1 MGGMVNTA
9 VVSALARRDL
19 RMYFSNPS
27 GYVFITLFIF
37 LSAAAAFW
45 QDRFFLQNLANLDQL
60 NGVFP
65 YLLLFFIPAL
75 TMGVW
80 SEEKKLG
87 TDELLLTLPGTDP
100 EVVLGKYLAVL
111 GIYTASLVL
120 SLSYVAVLFY
130 LGAPDL
136 GLMASNYLGYWFVG
150 AALIAV
156 GMLASLLTRN
166 ATVAFVVAGLSCA
179 VLVAAG
185 PAAAAV
191 APGLGRAV
199 EALGVFLHFDD
210 FAKGIVSLSAVVYF
224 VSLGA
229 FFLYLNVLVLSRRHW
244 PRSAD
249 GYPMGLHHAVR
260 GVAVAA
266 ALVSAGVLVTNRGVR
281 IDVTAEQLHSLSG
294 ETRRLLDELPADRP
308 VFIQAFV
315 SPDVP
320 EPFVQ
325 TRSNLISILEEIDL
339 IAGPRVEV
347 LVQDT
352 EPFTD
357 AAREAR
363 ETFGIQPRP
372 VRNVSTARSEV
383 EEVFL
388 GVAFTCGAEEQVI
401 GFFDVGLP
409 AEYEIMR
416 SIRVVAGTE
425 RKRVGVVATMANL
438 FGGTN
443 FQRNQFTPQWSVV
456 TELRK
461 QYDVVEISPE
471 MAIGQE
477 VDALLVPLPSS
488 LQTDEQGFVADYVRS
503 GKPALVLVDPLPA
516 VNPTLSPSEWVGD
529 GNPFTYPPGQ
539 PRPGPRGNV
548 REWIR
553 GLGVD
558 WEPTRIVWDSYNPH
572 PELAHMPED
581 VVFLGAGNENPATF
595 AAGDPM
601 TAQLQELVFLFPGS
615 LQAVDDPRFE
625 FQPLLRSGRAS
636 GANGYFS
643 LVRSTPFG
651 PQVNPSPP
659 RRPDDGDYVL
669 AARIRSVGGR
679 DAAGDVEETEGAAT
693 PGGETTGA
701 GEPAADPEPETE
713 DAAATGGE
721 AGEPGGEAPAAGGA
735 GAAGGETTGAGEP
748 AADPAPETEAAAGGE
763 TTGAG
768 EPAADP
774 APETEAAGAPEAAAG
789 EPEETAEPASGTATA
804 TGPESDPGTPDPA
817 AAAEPESA
825 PSAPAGTVLPTPG
838 QDAGEPESTPSAP
851 AGTVP
856 PAPEQDAGEPDPRSR
871 PGAAGDAS
879 EAGPAEPEAVA
890 GAPAPEPASGARTE
904 EAEPV
909 VATEVAGGRSATE
922 AAESPAAEAE
932 AEAGGPA
939 AAAETAASSETQ
951 TSETAASSE
960 TQTSAIAASSG
971 TQTSEDAASSET
983 QAEAASSAAESSGTE
998 TAEPAGTTAQA
1009 ESQPAPAGSPATPAG
1024 TQDLS
1029 DAAGPEAETAAAA
1042 EAQATGS
1049 AGAADPDAQ
1058 AVDPPDEPAAAVGRT
1073 DAAQSVDPRDEPA
1086 AEPTEAANPDAQS
1099 VEPVAEPAA
1108 AGRTDAAQST
1118 AAPESAAGEPEAAA
1132 ADPAPDSADP
1142 EEAGGIDV
1150 IVVADLDFISEQFFQ
1165 IREQAPGGL
1174 NFDNVT
1180 FFLNAMDTL
1189 LGEDAFIDLRSRRA
1203 RHRTLERVE
1212 AQTAE
1217 FIAQRT
1223 ADEQQAEEDAEQA
1236 LTEAQQRLNDRVAEL
1251 QGRADIDAQTRQ
1263 IMVRNLEEVENRR
1276 LEVLSANIETEKDTR
1291 IQASRENMEAQI
1303 RRIQTSI
1310 KTFAILLPPVP
1321 VVALGIAIFIRRN
1334 RREREG
1340 AAAAHRL
1347 RE

>member
-1 MGGMVNTA
+1 MGGTLNTA

-19 RMYFSNPS
+19 RMYFSSPS

-87 TDELLLTLPGTDP
+87 TDELLLTLPGTDL

-130 LGAPDL
+130 LGTPDL
-136 GLMASNYLGYWFVG
+136 GLMLSNYVGYWFVG

-166 ATVAFVVAGLSCA
+166 ATVAFIAAGLLCA
-179 VLVAAG
+179 VLVVAG
-185 PAAAAV
+185 PAASAV

-210 FAKGIVSLSAVVYF
+210 FAKGIISLSALVYF
-224 VSLGA
+224 VSIGA

-244 PRSAD
+244 PGSAD

-260 GVAVAA
+260 GIAVAA
-266 ALVSAGVLVTNRGVR
+266 ALISAGVLVTNRSVR

-325 TRSNLISILEEIDL
+325 TRSNLISILEEIDVL
-339 IAGPRVEV
+339 AGPRVEV
-347 LVQDT
+347 LIQDT
-352 EPFTD
+352 EPFSD

-383 EEVFL
+383 EDVFL
-388 GVAFTCGAEEQVI
+388 GVAFTSGAEEQVI

-471 MAIGQE
+471 MAIGQD

-488 LQTDEQGFVADYVRS
+488 LQTDEQGFVADYIRS

-553 GLGVD
+553 NLGVD
-558 WEPTRIVWDSYNPH
+558 WEPTRIVWDAYNPH

-595 AAGDPM
+595 NADDPM
-601 TAQLQELVFLFPGS
+601 TAQLQELVLLFPGF

-625 FQPLLRSGRAS
+625 FEPLLRSGMAS

-643 LVRSTPFG
+643 LVRGTPFG

-659 RRPDDGDYVL
+659 RRQDDDDYIV
-669 AARIRSVGGR
+669 AARIRSAGAAAAEDDPEEAGDA
-679 DAAGDVEETEGAAT
+679 DAADEAAAEATADGAAEERG
-693 PGGETTGA
+693 PAGETGAADEAGA
-701 GEPAADPEPETE
+701 GTETGT
-713 DAAATGGE
+713 ATAESSE
-721 AGEPGGEAPAAGGA
+721 AVEAPAAEPDSEAAASGEPDEGIEEPAAETREVAEPESDAEETASPQPPEAAAEETEAAPVAEEMPEAAEAAAPSADTGA
-735 GAAGGETTGAGEP
+735 AAKPDSEEAAGGEQE
-748 AADPAPETEAAAGGE
+748 E
-763 TTGAG
+763 
-768 EPAADP
+768 
-774 APETEAAGAPEAAAG
+774 PEAAASTETTADASVSETAESSASQTAESAASQESQP
-789 EPEETAEPASGTATA
+789 EPVEAAETPTEAQGPSAAEEPDAGSEEEQTTESPDAAETAEPVAAA
-804 TGPESDPGTPDPA
+804 REMDPG
-817 AAAEPESA
+817 
-825 PSAPAGTVLPTPG
+825 V
-838 QDAGEPESTPSAP
+838 
-851 AGTVP
+851 
-856 PAPEQDAGEPDPRSR
+856 
-871 PGAAGDAS
+871 
-879 EAGPAEPEAVA
+879 
-890 GAPAPEPASGARTE
+890 
-904 EAEPV
+904 
-909 VATEVAGGRSATE
+909 EVA
-922 AAESPAAEAE
+922 
-932 AEAGGPA
+932 
-939 AAAETAASSETQ
+939 
-951 TSETAASSE
+951 
-960 TQTSAIAASSG
+960 
-971 TQTSEDAASSET
+971 
-983 QAEAASSAAESSGTE
+983 
-998 TAEPAGTTAQA
+998 
-1009 ESQPAPAGSPATPAG
+1009 
-1024 TQDLS
+1024 
-1029 DAAGPEAETAAAA
+1029 
-1042 EAQATGS
+1042 
-1049 AGAADPDAQ
+1049 
-1058 AVDPPDEPAAAVGRT
+1058 
-1073 DAAQSVDPRDEPA
+1073 
-1086 AEPTEAANPDAQS
+1086 
-1099 VEPVAEPAA
+1099 
-1108 AGRTDAAQST
+1108 
-1118 AAPESAAGEPEAAA
+1118 EPEAAA
-1132 ADPAPDSADP
+1132 APAEAAGESEAAAAEPAAETDSEEPAEPESDAVAETASEPDATGD
-1142 EEAGGIDV
+1142 IDI

-1174 NFDNVT
+1174 NFDNIT

-1212 AQTAE
+1212 AQTGE
-1217 FIAQRT
+1217 FIEQRT
-1223 ADEQQAEEDAEQA
+1223 AEEQQAEADAEQA

-1276 LEVLSANIETEKDTR
+1276 LEVLSANIEAEKDTR
-1291 IQASRENMEAQI
+1291 IQASRENMESQI

-1321 VVALGIAIFIRRN
+1321 VVLLGIAIFIRRN

>member
-1 MGGMVNTA
+1 MGEVAMGGTLNTA

-19 RMYFSNPS
+19 RMYFSSPS

-87 TDELLLTLPGTDP
+87 TDELLLTLPGTDL

-130 LGAPDL
+130 LGTPDL
-136 GLMASNYLGYWFVG
+136 GLMVSNYVGYWFVG

-166 ATVAFVVAGLSCA
+166 ATVAFIAAGLFCA

-185 PAAAAV
+185 PAASAV

-210 FAKGIVSLSAVVYF
+210 FAKGIVSLSALVYF
-224 VSLGA
+224 VSIGA

-244 PRSAD
+244 AHSAD

-266 ALVSAGVLVTNRGVR
+266 ALISAGVLVTNRSVR

-308 VFIQAFV
+308 VFIQAFI

-325 TRSNLISILEEIDL
+325 TRSNLISILEEIDVL
-339 IAGPRVEV
+339 AGPRVEV
-347 LVQDT
+347 LIQDT

-388 GVAFTCGAEEQVI
+388 GVAFTSGAEEQVI

-409 AEYEIMR
+409 AEYELMR

-471 MAIGQE
+471 MAIGQD

-488 LQTDEQGFVADYVRS
+488 LQTDEQGFVADYIRS
-503 GKPALVLVDPLPA
+503 GKPALILVDPLPA

-553 GLGVD
+553 NLGVD

-581 VVFLGAGNENPATF
+581 VIFLGAGNENPATF
-595 AAGDPM
+595 NADDPM
-601 TAQLQELVFLFPGS
+601 TAQLQELVLLFPGF

-625 FQPLLRSGRAS
+625 FRPLLRSGH
-636 GANGYFS
+636 G
-643 LVRSTPFG
+643 
-651 PQVNPSPP
+651 
-659 RRPDDGDYVL
+659 
-669 AARIRSVGGR
+669 VGR
-679 DAAGDVEETEGAAT
+679 QRLLL
-693 PGGETTGA
+693 TGA
-701 GEPAADPEPETE
+701 RHPVRP
-713 DAAATGGE
+713 
-721 AGEPGGEAPAAGGA
+721 AGE
-735 GAAGGETTGAGEP
+735 
-748 AADPAPETEAAAGGE
+748 
-763 TTGAG
+763 
-768 EPAADP
+768 
-774 APETEAAGAPEAAAG
+774 
-789 EPEETAEPASGTATA
+789 SQ
-804 TGPESDPGTPDPA
+804 
-817 AAAEPESA
+817 SA
-825 PSAPAGTVLPTPG
+825 APAGRRRLHRRG
-838 QDAGEPESTPSAP
+838 
-851 AGTVP
+851 
-856 PAPEQDAGEPDPRSR
+856 PDPIGRRRCGGGCLGECGRRGRSR
-871 PGAAGDAS
+871 
-879 EAGPAEPEAVA
+879 
-890 GAPAPEPASGARTE
+890 
-904 EAEPV
+904 
-909 VATEVAGGRSATE
+909 
-922 AAESPAAEAE
+922 
-932 AEAGGPA
+932 
-939 AAAETAASSETQ
+939 
-951 TSETAASSE
+951 
-960 TQTSAIAASSG
+960 
-971 TQTSEDAASSET
+971 
-983 QAEAASSAAESSGTE
+983 
-998 TAEPAGTTAQA
+998 
-1009 ESQPAPAGSPATPAG
+1009 
-1024 TQDLS
+1024 
-1029 DAAGPEAETAAAA
+1029 
-1042 EAQATGS
+1042 
-1049 AGAADPDAQ
+1049 
-1058 AVDPPDEPAAAVGRT
+1058 
-1073 DAAQSVDPRDEPA
+1073 
-1086 AEPTEAANPDAQS
+1086 
-1099 VEPVAEPAA
+1099 
-1108 AGRTDAAQST
+1108 
-1118 AAPESAAGEPEAAA
+1118 
-1132 ADPAPDSADP
+1132 
-1142 EEAGGIDV
+1142 
-1150 IVVADLDFISEQFFQ
+1150 
-1165 IREQAPGGL
+1165 
-1174 NFDNVT
+1174 
-1180 FFLNAMDTL
+1180 
-1189 LGEDAFIDLRSRRA
+1189 
-1203 RHRTLERVE
+1203 
-1212 AQTAE
+1212 
-1217 FIAQRT
+1217 
-1223 ADEQQAEEDAEQA
+1223 
-1236 LTEAQQRLNDRVAEL
+1236 
-1251 QGRADIDAQTRQ
+1251 
-1263 IMVRNLEEVENRR
+1263 
-1276 LEVLSANIETEKDTR
+1276 
-1291 IQASRENMEAQI
+1291 
-1303 RRIQTSI
+1303 
-1310 KTFAILLPPVP
+1310 
-1321 VVALGIAIFIRRN
+1321 
-1334 RREREG
+1334 
-1340 AAAAHRL
+1340 
-1347 RE
+1347 

>member
-1 MGGMVNTA
+1 MGGTVNTA

-19 RMYFSNPS
+19 RMYFSSPS

-87 TDELLLTLPGTDP
+87 TDELLLTLPGTDL

-130 LGAPDL
+130 LGTPDL
-136 GLMASNYLGYWFVG
+136 GLMASNYVGYWFVG

-166 ATVAFVVAGLSCA
+166 ATVAFIAAGLFCA

-185 PAAAAV
+185 PAAATV

-210 FAKGIVSLSAVVYF
+210 FAKGIISLSALVYF
-224 VSLGA
+224 MSIGA

-244 PRSAD
+244 PHSAD

-260 GVAVAA
+260 AVAVAA
-266 ALVSAGVLVTNRGVR
+266 ALVSAGVLVTNRSVR

-308 VFIQAFV
+308 VFIQAFI

-325 TRSNLISILEEIDL
+325 TRSNLISILEEIDVL
-339 IAGPRVEV
+339 AGPRVEV

-443 FQRNQFTPQWSVV
+443 FQQNQFTPQWSVV
-456 TELRK
+456 AELRK

-471 MAIGQE
+471 MAIGQD

-488 LQTDEQGFVADYVRS
+488 LQTDEQGFVADYIRS
-503 GKPALVLVDPLPA
+503 GKPALILVDPLPA

-553 GLGVD
+553 DLGVD
-558 WEPTRIVWDSYNPH
+558 WEPTRIVWDAYNPH

-595 AAGDPM
+595 NVDDPM
-601 TAQLQELVFLFPGS
+601 TAQLQELVLLFPGF

-625 FQPLLRSGRAS
+625 FQPLLRSGMVS

-643 LVRSTPFG
+643 LVRGTPFG

-659 RRPDDGDYVL
+659 RRQDDDDYIV
-669 AARIRSVGGR
+669 AARIRSAGGDTAEDVPADPDDEEAA
-679 DAAGDVEETEGAAT
+679 DAADEVAEEEPAGDAAEAGDAGA
-693 PGGETTGA
+693 ETTTAEEAVAEAEPGTDAAESPEAADEAA
-701 GEPAADPEPETE
+701 GEPAPEAEPAAEPESDAEEIGSPEPPASATE
-713 DAAATGGE
+713 EE
-721 AGEPGGEAPAAGGA
+721 AGEPEPATAADEAASD
-735 GAAGGETTGAGEP
+735 GEP
-748 AADPAPETEAAAGGE
+748 ATREAEPETAAEETPAAAE
-763 TTGAG
+763 AHAEAVQPD
-768 EPAADP
+768 EPSRA
-774 APETEAAGAPEAAAG
+774 
-789 EPEETAEPASGTATA
+789 EPEEATAAEEEESEAAESTATTPTASASETAETSASQTAESSAGQSAESAEPQESQPEPAESAEAPEPSTA
-804 TGPESDPGTPDPA
+804 ESAAAEPGEEQAAELDPAEPA
-817 AAAEPESA
+817 AAAEETASGA
-825 PSAPAGTVLPTPG
+825 EAA
-838 QDAGEPESTPSAP
+838 E
-851 AGTVP
+851 
-856 PAPEQDAGEPDPRSR
+856 EQ
-871 PGAAGDAS
+871 AAAD
-879 EAGPAEPEAVA
+879 
-890 GAPAPEPASGARTE
+890 EPASADTAPGSD
-904 EAEPV
+904 V
-909 VATEVAGGRSATE
+909 
-922 AAESPAAEAE
+922 AAEAD
-932 AEAGGPA
+932 
-939 AAAETAASSETQ
+939 SEP
-951 TSETAASSE
+951 
-960 TQTSAIAASSG
+960 
-971 TQTSEDAASSET
+971 D
-983 QAEAASSAAESSGTE
+983 
-998 TAEPAGTTAQA
+998 
-1009 ESQPAPAGSPATPAG
+1009 
-1024 TQDLS
+1024 
-1029 DAAGPEAETAAAA
+1029 
-1042 EAQATGS
+1042 ATG
-1049 AGAADPDAQ
+1049 D
-1058 AVDPPDEPAAAVGRT
+1058 
-1073 DAAQSVDPRDEPA
+1073 
-1086 AEPTEAANPDAQS
+1086 
-1099 VEPVAEPAA
+1099 
-1108 AGRTDAAQST
+1108 
-1118 AAPESAAGEPEAAA
+1118 
-1132 ADPAPDSADP
+1132 
-1142 EEAGGIDV
+1142 IDI
-1150 IVVADLDFISEQFFQ
+1150 IVVTDLDFISEQFFQ

-1174 NFDNVT
+1174 NFDNIT

-1217 FIAQRT
+1217 FIEQRT
-1223 ADEQQAEEDAEQA
+1223 AEEQQAEADAEQA
-1236 LTEAQQRLNDRVAEL
+1236 LTEAQRRLNDRVAEL
-1251 QGRADIDAQTRQ
+1251 QGRNDIDAQTRQ

-1321 VVALGIAIFIRRN
+1321 VVVLGIAIFVRRN

>member
-1 MGGMVNTA
+1 MGATLNTA

-19 RMYFSNPS
+19 RMYFSSPS

-60 NGVFP
+60 NGVLP

-87 TDELLLTLPGTDP
+87 TDELLLTLPGTDL

-120 SLSYVAVLFY
+120 SLSYVGVLFY

-136 GLMASNYLGYWFVG
+136 GLMASNYVGYWFVG

-166 ATVAFVVAGLSCA
+166 STVAFIAAGLFCA
-179 VLVAAG
+179 VLVVAG

-191 APGLGRAV
+191 APGLGRAL

-210 FAKGIVSLSAVVYF
+210 FAKGIISLSALVYF
-224 VSLGA
+224 VSVGA
-229 FFLYLNVLVLSRRHW
+229 FFIYLNVLVLSRRHW
-244 PRSAD
+244 PRSAG

-266 ALVSAGVLVTNRGVR
+266 ALVSAGVLVTNRSIR

-325 TRSNLISILEEIDL
+325 TRSNLISILEEIDA

-347 LVQDT
+347 IVQDT
-352 EPFTD
+352 EPFTA

-372 VRNVSTARSEV
+372 IRNVSSARSEV
-383 EEVFL
+383 EDVFL

-471 MAIGQE
+471 MAIGQD

-488 LQTDEQGFVADYVRS
+488 LQTDEQGFVADYIRS
-503 GKPALVLVDPLPA
+503 GKPALILVDPLPA

-553 GLGVD
+553 ALGVD
-558 WEPTRIVWDSYNPH
+558 WEPTRIIWDSYNPH

-595 AAGDPM
+595 SAAAAM
-601 TAQLQELVFLFPGS
+601 TAQLQELVLLFPGH
-615 LQAVDDPRFE
+615 LEAADDPRFE
-625 FQPLLRSGRAS
+625 FQPLLRSGMVS

-643 LVRSTPFG
+643 LVRGTPFG

-659 RRPDDGDYVL
+659 RRQDDDDYIV
-669 AARIRSVGGR
+669 AARIRSVGGDMPAEVEDDAGAGAGAGTND
-679 DAAGDVEETEGAAT
+679 DAAEMDVDAAPEEPDEEAV
-693 PGGETTGA
+693 
-701 GEPAADPEPETE
+701 EPVADPEGGAEPES
-713 DAAATGGE
+713 DAEE
-721 AGEPGGEAPAAGGA
+721 AGSSEASAEEPEEETGEPEPRPEPGTAAVETS
-735 GAAGGETTGAGEP
+735 GETG
-748 AADPAPETEAAAGGE
+748 PAPEAEVSESRESESESSESSEAD
-763 TTGAG
+763 TQQ
-768 EPAADP
+768 
-774 APETEAAGAPEAAAG
+774 EAAGAAQPPVADESRETPAATAEPEAAAS
-789 EPEETAEPASGTATA
+789 PETQAAASAEPAPEPEPEPAQAPAEPQASSGAEDPEAQSESAETPATETADAAVGTDRGAEADA
-804 TGPESDPGTPDPA
+804 TTET
-817 AAAEPESA
+817 AAAEPEA
-825 PSAPAGTVLPTPG
+825 AI
-838 QDAGEPESTPSAP
+838 EPE
-851 AGTVP
+851 
-856 PAPEQDAGEPDPRSR
+856 
-871 PGAAGDAS
+871 
-879 EAGPAEPEAVA
+879 
-890 GAPAPEPASGARTE
+890 
-904 EAEPV
+904 
-909 VATEVAGGRSATE
+909 
-922 AAESPAAEAE
+922 AAEAE
-932 AEAGGPA
+932 
-939 AAAETAASSETQ
+939 
-951 TSETAASSE
+951 
-960 TQTSAIAASSG
+960 
-971 TQTSEDAASSET
+971 
-983 QAEAASSAAESSGTE
+983 
-998 TAEPAGTTAQA
+998 
-1009 ESQPAPAGSPATPAG
+1009 PAP
-1024 TQDLS
+1024 DV
-1029 DAAGPEAETAAAA
+1029 DAEE
-1042 EAQATGS
+1042 
-1049 AGAADPDAQ
+1049 
-1058 AVDPPDEPAAAVGRT
+1058 
-1073 DAAQSVDPRDEPA
+1073 
-1086 AEPTEAANPDAQS
+1086 S
-1099 VEPVAEPAA
+1099 VEPD
-1108 AGRTDAAQST
+1108 AGD
-1118 AAPESAAGEPEAAA
+1118 
-1132 ADPAPDSADP
+1132 
-1142 EEAGGIDV
+1142 IDI

-1174 NFDNVT
+1174 NFDNIT

-1189 LGEDAFIDLRSRRA
+1189 LGEEAFIDLRSRRA

-1217 FIAQRT
+1217 YIEQRT
-1223 ADEQQAEEDAEQA
+1223 AEEQQAEADAEVA
-1236 LTEAQQRLNDRVAEL
+1236 LTEAQERLNVRVAEL

-1321 VVALGIAIFIRRN
+1321 VVLLGIAIFIRRK

-1347 RE
+1347 RK

>member
-1 MGGMVNTA
+1 MGGTLNTA

-19 RMYFSNPS
+19 RMYFSSPS

-65 YLLLFFIPAL
+65 YLLLFFVPAL

-87 TDELLLTLPGTDP
+87 TDELLLTLPGTDL

-130 LGAPDL
+130 LGTPDL
-136 GLMASNYLGYWFVG
+136 GLMASNYVGYWLVG

-166 ATVAFVVAGLSCA
+166 ATVAFIAAGLFCA

-191 APGLGRAV
+191 APGLGRAF

-210 FAKGIVSLSAVVYF
+210 FAKGIISLSGLVYF
-224 VSLGA
+224 VSIGA

-249 GYPMGLHHAVR
+249 GYPMGLHQAVR

-266 ALVSAGVLVTNRGVR
+266 ALISAGVLVTNRSVR

-308 VFIQAFV
+308 VFIQAFI

-320 EPFVQ
+320 EAFVQ
-325 TRSNLISILEEIDL
+325 TRSNLISILEEIDVL
-339 IAGPRVEV
+339 AGPRVEV

-372 VRNVSTARSEV
+372 VRNVSSARSEV

-456 TELRK
+456 AELRK

-471 MAIGQE
+471 MAIGQD

-488 LQTDEQGFVADYVRS
+488 LQADEQGFVADYIRS
-503 GKPALVLVDPLPA
+503 GKPALILVDPLPA

-553 GLGVD
+553 NLGVD

-595 AAGDPM
+595 NVDDPM
-601 TAQLQELVFLFPGS
+601 TAQLQELVLLFPGF

-625 FQPLLRSGRAS
+625 FQPLLRSGVVS

-643 LVRSTPFG
+643 LVRGTPFG

-659 RRPDDGDYVL
+659 RRQDDDDYIV
-669 AARIRSVGGR
+669 AARIRSRGG
-679 DAAGDVEETEGAAT
+679 DTAEGV
-693 PGGETTGA
+693 
-701 GEPAADPEPETE
+701 PEE
-713 DAAATGGE
+713 DAAVDDPERAGAAGAADE
-721 AGEPGGEAPAAGGA
+721 AAEEAGEAPAAGAAEA
-735 GAAGGETTGAGEP
+735 GDAVAGTTP
-748 AADPAPETEAAAGGE
+748 AVE
-763 TTGAG
+763 
-768 EPAADP
+768 
-774 APETEAAGAPEAAAG
+774 
-789 EPEETAEPASGTATA
+789 
-804 TGPESDPGTPDPA
+804 
-817 AAAEPESA
+817 AAAEPE
-825 PSAPAGTVLPTPG
+825 PGTG
-838 QDAGEPESTPSAP
+838 
-851 AGTVP
+851 
-856 PAPEQDAGEPDPRSR
+856 
-871 PGAAGDAS
+871 
-879 EAGPAEPEAVA
+879 
-890 GAPAPEPASGARTE
+890 
-904 EAEPV
+904 
-909 VATEVAGGRSATE
+909 
-922 AAESPAAEAE
+922 AAESPDADDDAAAPAPDAGAATEPDAVVEASESVETPTPEPEAEPAAEPDSEAAASGEPDEATAESPAGTEEAAEPESGAGETASPEPPASETE
-932 AEAGGPA
+932 AEAG
-939 AAAETAASSETQ
+939 ELE
-951 TSETAASSE
+951 
-960 TQTSAIAASSG
+960 SG
-971 TQTSEDAASSET
+971 VRP
-983 QAEAASSAAESSGTE
+983 AEAASEVEPAAPEAAIEAVEPEASESTETTAEASGTAESSASRSAE
-998 TAEPAGTTAQA
+998 SSASRTAESSASRSAESAAPR
-1009 ESQPAPAGSPATPAG
+1009 ESQPEPAES
-1024 TQDLS
+1024 
-1029 DAAGPEAETAAAA
+1029 AETST
-1042 EAQATGS
+1042 EAQEPS
-1049 AGAADPDAQ
+1049 AAADPDAESAPEQ
-1058 AVDPPDEPAAAVGRT
+1058 AAESP
-1073 DAAQSVDPRDEPA
+1073 DAAD
-1086 AEPTEAANPDAQS
+1086 T
-1099 VEPVAEPAA
+1099 AEPAA
-1108 AGRTDAAQST
+1108 AADTAEPAAVAEETDPGA
-1118 AAPESAAGEPEAAA
+1118 EAAA
-1132 ADPAPDSADP
+1132 APEQAAADEPEPAGAEP
-1142 EEAGGIDV
+1142 ESDVAAETIPEPEPTGDIDI
-1150 IVVADLDFISEQFFQ
+1150 IVVADLDLISEQFFQ

-1174 NFDNVT
+1174 NFDNIT

-1217 FIAQRT
+1217 FIEQRT
-1223 ADEQQAEEDAEQA
+1223 ADEQQAEADAETA

-1276 LEVLSANIETEKDTR
+1276 LEVLSANIETEKDAR

-1321 VVALGIAIFIRRN
+1321 VVVLGIAIFIRRN

>member
-1 MGGMVNTA
+1 
-9 VVSALARRDL
+9 
-19 RMYFSNPS
+19 MYFSNPS

-60 NGVFP
+60 NSVFP

-87 TDELLLTLPGTDP
+87 TDELLLTLPGADL

-111 GIYTASLVL
+111 GIYSASLAL

-136 GLMASNYLGYWFVG
+136 GLMASNYAGYWLVG

-166 ATVAFVVAGLSCA
+166 ATVAFIAAGLLCA
-179 VLVAAG
+179 ILVAAG

-210 FAKGIVSLSAVVYF
+210 FAKGVVSLSALVYF
-224 VSLGA
+224 VSVGA

-244 PRSAD
+244 PRSVD
-249 GYPMGLHHAVR
+249 GYPMGLHQAVR
-260 GVAVAA
+260 AVAVAA
-266 ALVSAGVLVTNRGVR
+266 ALVGAGVLVTNRGVR

-308 VFIQAFV
+308 VFIQAFI
-315 SPDVP
+315 SPNVP

-325 TRSNLISILEEIDL
+325 TRSNLISILEEIDV

-372 VRNVSTARSEV
+372 IRNVSTARSEV
-383 EEVFL
+383 EDVFL

-416 SIRVVAGTE
+416 SIRVVAGAG

-456 TELRK
+456 AELRK

-471 MAIGQE
+471 MAIGQD

-488 LQTDEQGFVADYVRS
+488 LQTDEQGFVADYIRS
-503 GKPALVLVDPLPA
+503 GKPALILVDPLPA

-558 WEPTRIVWDSYNPH
+558 WEPTRIVWDAYNPH

-595 AAGDPM
+595 DAGDPM
-601 TAQLQELVFLFPGS
+601 TARLQELVLLFPGS
-615 LQAVDDPRFE
+615 LEAVDDPRFD
-625 FQPLLRSGRAS
+625 FQPLLRSGRVS

-643 LVRSTPFG
+643 LVRNTPFG

-659 RRPDDGDYVL
+659 RRQDDDDYVV
-669 AARIRSVGGR
+669 AARIRSVGGA
-679 DAAGDVEETEGAAT
+679 AAGSVPDE
-693 PGGETTGA
+693 
-701 GEPAADPEPETE
+701 
-713 DAAATGGE
+713 
-721 AGEPGGEAPAAGGA
+721 A
-735 GAAGGETTGAGEP
+735 GAAGEAPGAESPAEAEPGEST
-748 AADPAPETEAAAGGE
+748 AADPSAGTAESPAGAESGETAAESPESAAAEPPAGAAESPVGAESGETAAESPESAAAEPREQPTGPADDSEEGETEAEIEDSVSGE
-763 TTGAG
+763 TSPVEASAG
-768 EPAADP
+768 EDA
-774 APETEAAGAPEAAAG
+774 EAAAG
-789 EPEETAEPASGTATA
+789 ESEPPT
-804 TGPESDPGTPDPA
+804 
-817 AAAEPESA
+817 AAAEAAQS
-825 PSAPAGTVLPTPG
+825 
-838 QDAGEPESTPSAP
+838 
-851 AGTVP
+851 
-856 PAPEQDAGEPDPRSR
+856 GEPD
-871 PGAAGDAS
+871 AS
-879 EAGPAEPEAVA
+879 SEET
-890 GAPAPEPASGARTE
+890 SG
-904 EAEPV
+904 
-909 VATEVAGGRSATE
+909 
-922 AAESPAAEAE
+922 
-932 AEAGGPA
+932 
-939 AAAETAASSETQ
+939 AAAETAAESASEAQSGELDTPSESVSEE
-951 TSETAASSE
+951 TSGAA
-960 TQTSAIAASSG
+960 
-971 TQTSEDAASSET
+971 
-983 QAEAASSAAESSGTE
+983 AEADTGGGAGETDPGTE
-998 TAEPAGTTAQA
+998 SPAEPG
-1009 ESQPAPAGSPATPAG
+1009 
-1024 TQDLS
+1024 
-1029 DAAGPEAETAAAA
+1029 ETAAA
-1042 EAQATGS
+1042 EA
-1049 AGAADPDAQ
+1049 
-1058 AVDPPDEPAAAVGRT
+1058 PAAAAESAETGET
-1073 DAAQSVDPRDEPA
+1073 AAAEAPA
-1086 AEPTEAANPDAQS
+1086 APAESES
-1099 VEPVAEPAA
+1099 EVAV
-1108 AGRTDAAQST
+1108 
-1118 AAPESAAGEPEAAA
+1118 APS
-1132 ADPAPDSADP
+1132 PAPDP
-1142 EEAGGIDV
+1142 AGDVDV

-1189 LGEDAFIDLRSRRA
+1189 LGEDAFIDLRGRRA

-1212 AQTAE
+1212 AQTAQ
-1217 FIAQRT
+1217 FIEQRT
-1223 ADEQQAEEDAEQA
+1223 ADEQQAEADAEQA

-1251 QGRADIDAQTRQ
+1251 QGRTDIDAQTRQ

-1276 LEVLSANIETEKDTR
+1276 LEVLSANIEAEKDTR

-1310 KTFAILLPPVP
+1310 KTLAILLPPVP
-1321 VVALGIAIFIRRN
+1321 VVVLGIAIFLRRN

>member
-1 MGGMVNTA
+1 MGGTVNTA
-9 VVSALARRDL
+9 VIGALARRDL
-19 RMYFSNPS
+19 RMYFSSPS

-87 TDELLLTLPGTDP
+87 TDELLLTLPGTDL

-120 SLSYVAVLFY
+120 SLSYVGVLFY

-166 ATVAFVVAGLSCA
+166 ATVAFIAAGLLCA
-179 VLVAAG
+179 LLVAAG
-185 PAAAAV
+185 PAASAI
-191 APGLGRAV
+191 APGLGRAL

-210 FAKGIVSLSAVVYF
+210 FAKGIVSLSAIVYF
-224 VSLGA
+224 VSVGA

-244 PRSAD
+244 PRSAG

-266 ALVSAGVLVTNRGVR
+266 ALVSAGVLVTNRSIRV
-281 IDVTAEQLHSLSG
+281 DATAEQLHSLSS

-325 TRSNLISILEEIDL
+325 TRSNLISILEEIDV

-347 LVQDT
+347 LIQDT

-383 EEVFL
+383 EDVFL

-409 AEYEIMR
+409 AEYELMR

-471 MAIGQE
+471 MAIGQD

-488 LQTDEQGFVADYVRS
+488 LQTDEQGFVADYIRS
-503 GKPALVLVDPLPA
+503 GKPALILVDPLPA

-553 GLGVD
+553 DLGVD

-595 AAGDPM
+595 DAGDPM
-601 TAQLQELVFLFPGS
+601 TARLQELVLLFPGS

-625 FQPLLRSGRAS
+625 FQPLLRSGTVS

-643 LVRSTPFG
+643 LVRGTPFG

-659 RRPDDGDYVL
+659 RRQDDDDYIV
-669 AARIRSVGGR
+669 AARIRSVGE
-679 DAAGDVEETEGAAT
+679 DAPADVEDDADDAGAEAAEVDEAASETE
-693 PGGETTGA
+693 PG
-701 GEPAADPEPETE
+701 
-713 DAAATGGE
+713 
-721 AGEPGGEAPAAGGA
+721 
-735 GAAGGETTGAGEP
+735 
-748 AADPAPETEAAAGGE
+748 
-763 TTGAG
+763 
-768 EPAADP
+768 
-774 APETEAAGAPEAAAG
+774 
-789 EPEETAEPASGTATA
+789 
-804 TGPESDPGTPDPA
+804 
-817 AAAEPESA
+817 
-825 PSAPAGTVLPTPG
+825 
-838 QDAGEPESTPSAP
+838 
-851 AGTVP
+851 
-856 PAPEQDAGEPDPRSR
+856 
-871 PGAAGDAS
+871 
-879 EAGPAEPEAVA
+879 
-890 GAPAPEPASGARTE
+890 
-904 EAEPV
+904 
-909 VATEVAGGRSATE
+909 TE
-922 AAESPAAEAE
+922 AAESPVALAEAVESVAEPESGAEPEPAAEPESGAAVARESDEAAESDATETGGPESTESETDEADGEPGAVAEETPEAAAAPAAEVEAGERLEAEPDGTTPAGTGAEEAESEPAESTEPPAEVSASETAESSASQSADSAAADESRESRSEAVESAETPAEAQEPSAAEA
-932 AEAGGPA
+932 P
-939 AAAETAASSETQ
+939 
-951 TSETAASSE
+951 
-960 TQTSAIAASSG
+960 
-971 TQTSEDAASSET
+971 
-983 QAEAASSAAESSGTE
+983 AAESE
-998 TAEPAGTTAQA
+998 EEQTAEPAGAADTA
-1009 ESQPAPAGSPATPAG
+1009 ESEEEQT
-1024 TQDLS
+1024 
-1029 DAAGPEAETAAAA
+1029 AEP
-1042 EAQATGS
+1042 
-1049 AGAADPDAQ
+1049 AGAADTAQ
-1058 AVDPPDEPAAAVGRT
+1058 PAAATEET
-1073 DAAQSVDPRDEPA
+1073 DPG
-1086 AEPTEAANPDAQS
+1086 
-1099 VEPVAEPAA
+1099 VE
-1108 AGRTDAAQST
+1108 
-1118 AAPESAAGEPEAAA
+1118 AAGEPEQAAA
-1132 ADPAPDSADP
+1132 EAPAATDTEPAATDTEPEPDVEAEAESNVAVESAP
-1142 EEAGGIDV
+1142 EPEATGDV
-1150 IVVADLDFISEQFFQ
+1150 DIIVVADLDFISEQFFQ

-1174 NFDNVT
+1174 NFDNIT

-1217 FIAQRT
+1217 FIEQRT
-1223 ADEQQAEEDAEQA
+1223 AGEQQAEADAEEA

-1276 LEVLSANIETEKDTR
+1276 LEVLSANIETEKDAR

-1321 VVALGIAIFIRRN
+1321 VVLLGIAIFVRRK

>member
-1 MGGMVNTA
+1 MGGTFNTA

-19 RMYFSNPS
+19 RMYFSSPS

-87 TDELLLTLPGTDP
+87 TDELLLTLPGTDL

-120 SLSYVAVLFY
+120 SLSYVGVLFY
-130 LGAPDL
+130 LGTPDL
-136 GLMASNYLGYWFVG
+136 GLMASNYVGYWFVG

-166 ATVAFVVAGLSCA
+166 ATVAFIAAGLFCA

-185 PAAAAV
+185 GTAGAI

-210 FAKGIVSLSAVVYF
+210 FAKGIISLSALVYF
-224 VSLGA
+224 VSVGA

-244 PRSAD
+244 PRSAG

-266 ALVSAGVLVTNRGVR
+266 ALVSAGVLVTNRSVR
-281 IDVTAEQLHSLSG
+281 LDVTAEQLHSLSG

-308 VFIQAFV
+308 VFIQAFI

-325 TRSNLISILEEIDL
+325 TRSNLVSILEEIDV

-347 LVQDT
+347 LIQDT

-409 AEYEIMR
+409 AEYELMR

-456 TELRK
+456 AELRK

-471 MAIGQE
+471 MAIGQD

-488 LQTDEQGFVADYVRS
+488 LQTDEQGFVADYIRS
-503 GKPALVLVDPLPA
+503 GKPALILVDPLPA

-553 GLGVD
+553 NLGVD
-558 WEPTRIVWDSYNPH
+558 WEPTRIVWDAYNPH

-595 AAGDPM
+595 SGDDPM
-601 TAQLQELVFLFPGS
+601 TARLQELVLLFPGF
-615 LQAVDDPRFE
+615 LEGLDDPRFE
-625 FQPLLRSGRAS
+625 FQPLLRSGMVS

-643 LVRSTPFG
+643 LVRGTPFG

-659 RRPDDGDYVL
+659 RRQDDDDYVV
-669 AARIRSVGGR
+669 AARIRSVGGATAE
-679 DAAGDVEETEGAAT
+679 DAPEPAGDADA
-693 PGGETTGA
+693 A
-701 GEPAADPEPETE
+701 GEPAPEADDEPADNEPADDTAEAGDAGGGTTAVEETVAEPEPGT
-713 DAAATGGE
+713 DAAESPEAVDEAAAPAPATGAAAE
-721 AGEPGGEAPAAGGA
+721 AGAGVEENESVETPPAEPVAEPDSEVAGSGEPDEATAAPAADTEEA
-735 GAAGGETTGAGEP
+735 VEPESEAPPAPP
-748 AADPAPETEAAAGGE
+748 AAAAA
-763 TTGAG
+763 AVQ
-768 EPAADP
+768 P
-774 APETEAAGAPEAAAG
+774 GAPEVADEAT
-789 EPEETAEPASGTATA
+789 EPEAAESTAATSAASASETAEPSASQT
-804 TGPESDPGTPDPA
+804 
-817 AAAEPESA
+817 AEPSA
-825 PSAPAGTVLPTPG
+825 G
-838 QDAGEPESTPSAP
+838 QT
-851 AGTVP
+851 
-856 PAPEQDAGEPDPRSR
+856 
-871 PGAAGDAS
+871 
-879 EAGPAEPEAVA
+879 
-890 GAPAPEPASGARTE
+890 
-904 EAEPV
+904 
-909 VATEVAGGRSATE
+909 
-922 AAESPAAEAE
+922 
-932 AEAGGPA
+932 
-939 AAAETAASSETQ
+939 
-951 TSETAASSE
+951 
-960 TQTSAIAASSG
+960 
-971 TQTSEDAASSET
+971 
-983 QAEAASSAAESSGTE
+983 AESSASQ
-998 TAEPAGTTAQA
+998 TAESSAGQTAGSAEPQ
-1009 ESQPAPAGSPATPAG
+1009 ESQPAPAAS
-1024 TQDLS
+1024 
-1029 DAAGPEAETAAAA
+1029 A
-1042 EAQATGS
+1042 EAQ
-1049 AGAADPDAQ
+1049 
-1058 AVDPPDEPAAAVGRT
+1058 EPAAAESGEE
-1073 DAAQSVDPRDEPA
+1073 QA
-1086 AEPTEAANPDAQS
+1086 AEPSAAAGTA
-1099 VEPVAEPAA
+1099 EPVAAPDEPDPGA
-1108 AGRTDAAQST
+1108 
-1118 AAPESAAGEPEAAA
+1118 EAAGEPEQAESAEPEPIAAEPESDAAA
-1132 ADPAPDSADP
+1132 ESTP
-1142 EEAGGIDV
+1142 EPEATGDIDI

-1174 NFDNVT
+1174 NFDNIT

-1217 FIAQRT
+1217 YIEQRT
-1223 ADEQQAEEDAEQA
+1223 ADEQQAEADAEEA

-1251 QGRADIDAQTRQ
+1251 QARNDIDAQTRQ

-1321 VVALGIAIFIRRN
+1321 VVMLGIAIFIRRK

-1340 AAAAHRL
+1340 AAAADRL

>member
-325 TRSNLISILEEIDL
+325 TRSNLVSILEEIDL

-416 SIRVVAGTE
+416 SIRVVAGTG

-471 MAIGQE
+471 TAIGQE

-679 DAAGDVEETEGAAT
+679 DAAGDVEEAEGVAA

-701 GEPAADPEPETE
+701 GEPAAEPETE
-713 DAAATGGE
+713 DAAAPGGE

-748 AADPAPETEAAAGGE
+748 AADPEPETE
-763 TTGAG
+763 
-768 EPAADP
+768 D
-774 APETEAAGAPEAAAG
+774 AGAPETAAG
-789 EPEETAEPASGTATA
+789 EPEEAAEPVPGTAAA
-804 TGPESDPGTPDPA
+804 TGPESASGTPDPA
-817 AAAEPESA
+817 AAAESA
-825 PSAPAGTVLPTPG
+825 SGTPDSAA
-838 QDAGEPESTPSAP
+838 AAEPESTPAAP

-856 PAPEQDAGEPDPRSR
+856 PASEQDAAGSESDPAAPAGTVPPALEQDTGEPDPRPR
-871 PGAAGDAS
+871 PGATGSVS
-879 EAGPAEPEAVA
+879 EAGPAEPEAA
-890 GAPAPEPASGARTE
+890 GGAPAPEPASGARTE
-904 EAEPV
+904 ETGPV

-932 AEAGGPA
+932 AEDGGPA
-939 AAAETAASSETQ
+939 AASETAASSETQ

-960 TQTSAIAASSG
+960 TQTSATAASSG
-971 TQTSEDAASSET
+971 TQTSEAAASSET

-998 TAEPAGTTAQA
+998 TADPAGATAPA
-1009 ESQPAPAGSPATPAG
+1009 ESQPATAGSPATPAG

-1029 DAAGPEAETAAAA
+1029 DAAVPEAAAA
-1042 EAQATGS
+1042 AAPPTAGP
-1049 AGAADPDAQ
+1049 AGAANPDTQ
-1058 AVDPPDEPAAAVGRT
+1058 AVEPPDEPAAAASRT
-1073 DAAQSVDPRDEPA
+1073 DAAQSVEPRDEPA
-1086 AEPTEAANPDAQS
+1086 AEPTAAANPDAQS
-1099 VEPVAEPAA
+1099 VEPAAEPTAA

-1118 AAPESAAGEPEAAA
+1118 SAAEAAAGDPEAAA
-1132 ADPAPDSADP
+1132 AEPAPDSADP
-1142 EEAGGIDV
+1142 ADPEEAGSIDV

>member
-1 MGGMVNTA
+1 MGGTFNTA

-60 NGVFP
+60 NSVFP

-87 TDELLLTLPGTDP
+87 TDELLLTLPGADL

-111 GIYTASLVL
+111 GIYSASLAL

-130 LGAPDL
+130 LGTPDL
-136 GLMASNYLGYWFVG
+136 GLMASNYAGYWFVG

-166 ATVAFVVAGLSCA
+166 STVAFIAAGLLCA

-210 FAKGIVSLSAVVYF
+210 FAKGVVSLSALVYF
-224 VSLGA
+224 VSVGS

-244 PRSAD
+244 PRTVD
-249 GYPMGLHHAVR
+249 GYPMGLHQAVR

-266 ALVSAGVLVTNRGVR
+266 ALVAAGVLVTNRGVR
-281 IDVTAEQLHSLSG
+281 VDVTAEQLHSLSG

-315 SPDVP
+315 SPNVP

-325 TRSNLISILEEIDL
+325 TRSNLISILEEIDV

-372 VRNVSTARSEV
+372 IRNVSTARSEV
-383 EEVFL
+383 EDVFL

-409 AEYEIMR
+409 AEYEIVR
-416 SIRVVAGTE
+416 SIRVVAGAG

-456 TELRK
+456 SELRK

-471 MAIGQE
+471 MAIEQD

-503 GKPALVLVDPLPA
+503 GTPALILVDPLPA
-516 VNPTLSPSEWVGD
+516 VNPTLSPAEWVGD

-558 WEPTRIVWDSYNPH
+558 WEPTRIVWDAYNPH

-595 AAGDPM
+595 DADDPM
-601 TAQLQELVFLFPGS
+601 TARLQELVLLFPGS
-615 LQAVDDPRFE
+615 LEAVDDPRFD
-625 FQPLLRSGRAS
+625 FQPLLRSGRVS

-643 LVRSTPFG
+643 LVRGTPFG

-659 RRPDDGDYVL
+659 RRQDDGDYVV
-669 AARIRSVGGR
+669 AARVRSVGG
-679 DAAGDVEETEGAAT
+679 
-693 PGGETTGA
+693 
-701 GEPAADPEPETE
+701 
-713 DAAATGGE
+713 
-721 AGEPGGEAPAAGGA
+721 PAAGGA
-735 GAAGGETTGAGEP
+735 PDESGAAGETPGAAEAPAGAEPGETAAEAPESAAADPSAGAGESP
-748 AADPAPETEAAAGGE
+748 AGAESGETAAEAPESVAESAPREQPAGPAGESEDAGAAAADPREQPGESEEGDGAEIEESVAGE
-763 TTGAG
+763 T
-768 EPAADP
+768 
-774 APETEAAGAPEAAAG
+774 APVEAAAG
-789 EPEETAEPASGTATA
+789 EEAEAAAGESGPPTAAAESASEAGSGEPDASSEAAPEEMSRTAAESASEAGS
-804 TGPESDPGTPDPA
+804 ESEASDA
-817 AAAEPESA
+817 AAAEEPETAESEAAGAASSETSA
-825 PSAPAGTVLPTPG
+825 AARAAEAVETAAPPAETAPPAGGEEPRPEAVESGEPAAATGQARSSGPASGATEAPAERQEP
-838 QDAGEPESTPSAP
+838 DAGEPEAESVADPAAESAAADPGDGAAETDP
-851 AGTVP
+851 AGT
-856 PAPEQDAGEPDPRSR
+856 ES
-871 PGAAGDAS
+871 
-879 EAGPAEPEAVA
+879 AEDTAEAVA
-890 GAPAPEPASGARTE
+890 AEPRTE
-904 EAEPV
+904 SAE
-909 VATEVAGGRSATE
+909 
-922 AAESPAAEAE
+922 
-932 AEAGGPA
+932 
-939 AAAETAASSETQ
+939 ETV
-951 TSETAASSE
+951 
-960 TQTSAIAASSG
+960 
-971 TQTSEDAASSET
+971 
-983 QAEAASSAAESSGTE
+983 
-998 TAEPAGTTAQA
+998 
-1009 ESQPAPAGSPATPAG
+1009 
-1024 TQDLS
+1024 
-1029 DAAGPEAETAAAA
+1029 ETAAADAPAPA
-1042 EAQATGS
+1042 ES
-1049 AGAADPDAQ
+1049 
-1058 AVDPPDEPAAAVGRT
+1058 E
-1073 DAAQSVDPRDEPA
+1073 S
-1086 AEPTEAANPDAQS
+1086 
-1099 VEPVAEPAA
+1099 AA
-1108 AGRTDAAQST
+1108 AG
-1118 AAPESAAGEPEAAA
+1118 
-1132 ADPAPDSADP
+1132 PAPDP
-1142 EEAGGIDV
+1142 AGDVDV

-1189 LGEDAFIDLRSRRA
+1189 LGEDAFIDLRGRRA

-1212 AQTAE
+1212 AQTAQ
-1217 FIAQRT
+1217 FIEQRT
-1223 ADEQQAEEDAEQA
+1223 ADEQQAEADAEQA
-1236 LTEAQQRLNDRVAEL
+1236 LTEAQRRLNDRVAEL
-1251 QGRADIDAQTRQ
+1251 RGRADVDAQTRQ

-1276 LEVLSANIETEKDTR
+1276 LEVLSANIEAEKDTR

-1310 KTFAILLPPVP
+1310 KTAAILLPPVP
-1321 VVALGIAIFIRRN
+1321 VVVLGVAIFLRRN

>member
-1 MGGMVNTA
+1 MGGTFNTA

-60 NGVFP
+60 NSVFP

-87 TDELLLTLPGTDP
+87 TDELLLTLPGADL

-111 GIYTASLVL
+111 GIYSASLAL

-130 LGAPDL
+130 LGTPDL
-136 GLMASNYLGYWFVG
+136 GLMASNYAGYWFVG

-166 ATVAFVVAGLSCA
+166 ATVAFIAAGLLCA

-210 FAKGIVSLSAVVYF
+210 FAKGVVSLSALVYF
-224 VSLGA
+224 VSVGA

-244 PRSAD
+244 PRTVD
-249 GYPMGLHHAVR
+249 GCPMGLHQAVR

-266 ALVSAGVLVTNRGVR
+266 ALVAAGVLVTNRGVR
-281 IDVTAEQLHSLSG
+281 VDVTAEQLHSLSG

-315 SPDVP
+315 SPNVP

-325 TRSNLISILEEIDL
+325 TRSNLISILEEIDV

-372 VRNVSTARSEV
+372 IRNVSTARSEV
-383 EEVFL
+383 DDVFL

-409 AEYEIMR
+409 AEYEIVR
-416 SIRVVAGTE
+416 SIRVVAGAG

-456 TELRK
+456 SELRK

-471 MAIGQE
+471 MAIEQD

-503 GKPALVLVDPLPA
+503 GTPALILVDPLPA
-516 VNPTLSPSEWVGD
+516 VNPTLSPAEWVGD

-553 GLGVD
+553 GLGVG
-558 WEPTRIVWDSYNPH
+558 WEPTRIVWDAYNPH

-595 AAGDPM
+595 DADDPM
-601 TAQLQELVFLFPGS
+601 TARLQELVLLFPGS
-615 LQAVDDPRFE
+615 LEAVDDPRFD
-625 FQPLLRSGRAS
+625 FQPLLRSGRVS

-643 LVRSTPFG
+643 LVRGTPFG

-659 RRPDDGDYVL
+659 RRQDDGDYVV
-669 AARIRSVGGR
+669 AARVRSVGG
-679 DAAGDVEETEGAAT
+679 
-693 PGGETTGA
+693 
-701 GEPAADPEPETE
+701 
-713 DAAATGGE
+713 
-721 AGEPGGEAPAAGGA
+721 PAAG
-735 GAAGGETTGAGEP
+735 
-748 AADPAPETEAAAGGE
+748 
-763 TTGAG
+763 
-768 EPAADP
+768 
-774 APETEAAGAPEAAAG
+774 
-789 EPEETAEPASGTATA
+789 
-804 TGPESDPGTPDPA
+804 
-817 AAAEPESA
+817 SA
-825 PSAPAGTVLPTPG
+825 PDAAP
-838 QDAGEPESTPSAP
+838 GEA
-851 AGTVP
+851 
-856 PAPEQDAGEPDPRSR
+856 
-871 PGAAGDAS
+871 PGAAG
-879 EAGPAEPEAVA
+879 ETPGAEPE
-890 GAPAPEPASGARTE
+890 
-904 EAEPV
+904 
-909 VATEVAGGRSATE
+909 EVA
-922 AAESPAAEAE
+922 AE
-932 AEAGGPA
+932 
-939 AAAETAASSETQ
+939 
-951 TSETAASSE
+951 
-960 TQTSAIAASSG
+960 
-971 TQTSEDAASSET
+971 
-983 QAEAASSAAESSGTE
+983 
-998 TAEPAGTTAQA
+998 
-1009 ESQPAPAGSPATPAG
+1009 
-1024 TQDLS
+1024 
-1029 DAAGPEAETAAAA
+1029 
-1042 EAQATGS
+1042 
-1049 AGAADPDAQ
+1049 
-1058 AVDPPDEPAAAVGRT
+1058 
-1073 DAAQSVDPRDEPA
+1073 
-1086 AEPTEAANPDAQS
+1086 
-1099 VEPVAEPAA
+1099 
-1108 AGRTDAAQST
+1108 
-1118 AAPESAAGEPEAAA
+1118 APESAAGESGPPTAVAESASEARAGEPDASSESAPEGMSGTAAESASEAGAGEPDASSAAVSEEASDAAAEAAAESASEAGSGEPDASSVAAPDETEIAESEADGAAAAETSAAARAAETVESAAAPPAETAPPAGGEEPRPEAVEPGGPAAATGQARSSEPVSGTPEAPAERQEPAAGEPEAASVADPAAASAA
-1132 ADPAPDSADP
+1132 ADPGDGAAETDPAGTESAEDTAEAVAAEPRTESAEETAETAAADAPAPAESESAAAGPAPDP
-1142 EEAGGIDV
+1142 AGDVDV

-1189 LGEDAFIDLRSRRA
+1189 LGEDAFIDLRGRRA

-1212 AQTAE
+1212 AQTAQ
-1217 FIAQRT
+1217 FIEQRT
-1223 ADEQQAEEDAEQA
+1223 ADEQQAEADAEQA

-1251 QGRADIDAQTRQ
+1251 QGRADVDAQTRQ

-1276 LEVLSANIETEKDTR
+1276 LEVLSANIEAEKDTR

-1310 KTFAILLPPVP
+1310 KTAAILLPPVP
-1321 VVALGIAIFIRRN
+1321 VVVLGVAIFLRRN

>member
-1 MGGMVNTA
+1 MGGMFNTA

-19 RMYFSNPS
+19 RMYFSSPS

-80 SEEKKLG
+80 AEEKKLG
-87 TDELLLTLPGTDP
+87 TDELLLTLPGTDL

-111 GIYTASLVL
+111 GIYTASLAL
-120 SLSYVAVLFY
+120 SLSYVGVLFY
-130 LGAPDL
+130 LGTPDL
-136 GLMASNYLGYWFVG
+136 GLMASNYVGYWFVG

-166 ATVAFVVAGLSCA
+166 ATVAFIAAGLLCA

-185 PAAAAV
+185 GAAGAI

-210 FAKGIVSLSAVVYF
+210 FAKGIISLSALVYF
-224 VSLGA
+224 VSVGA

-244 PRSAD
+244 PRSAG

-266 ALVSAGVLVTNRGVR
+266 ALVSAGVLVTNRSVR
-281 IDVTAEQLHSLSG
+281 LDVTAEQLHSLSG

-308 VFIQAFV
+308 VFIQAFI

-325 TRSNLISILEEIDL
+325 TRSNLVSILEEIDV
-339 IAGPRVEV
+339 IAGSRVEV
-347 LVQDT
+347 LIQDT

-409 AEYEIMR
+409 AEYELMR

-443 FQRNQFTPQWSVV
+443 FQQNQFTPQWSVV
-456 TELRK
+456 AELRK

-471 MAIGQE
+471 MAIGQD

-488 LQTDEQGFVADYVRS
+488 LQTDEQGFVADYIRS
-503 GKPALVLVDPLPA
+503 GKPALILVDPLPA

-553 GLGVD
+553 NLGVD
-558 WEPTRIVWDSYNPH
+558 WEPTRIVWDTYNPH

-595 AAGDPM
+595 SGDDSM
-601 TAQLQELVFLFPGS
+601 TARLQELVLLFPGF
-615 LQAVDDPRFE
+615 LEGLDDPRFE
-625 FQPLLRSGRAS
+625 FQPLLRSGMAS

-643 LVRSTPFG
+643 LVRGTPFG

-659 RRPDDGDYVL
+659 RRQDDDDYIV
-669 AARIRSVGGR
+669 AARIRSVGGAPAEDAPENAESPEVGEEAAAPAPAAAEA
-679 DAAGDVEETEGAAT
+679 DAAVDENESAETPAAE
-693 PGGETTGA
+693 PVGEPDPEVA
-701 GEPAADPEPETE
+701 ASGEPAAV
-713 DAAATGGE
+713 
-721 AGEPGGEAPAAGGA
+721 
-735 GAAGGETTGAGEP
+735 
-748 AADPAPETEAAAGGE
+748 
-763 TTGAG
+763 
-768 EPAADP
+768 
-774 APETEAAGAPEAAAG
+774 
-789 EPEETAEPASGTATA
+789 TAEPAVET
-804 TGPESDPGTPDPA
+804 EE
-817 AAAEPESA
+817 AAEPES
-825 PSAPAGTVLPTPG
+825 
-838 QDAGEPESTPSAP
+838 DEPLA
-851 AGTVP
+851 P
-856 PAPEQDAGEPDPRSR
+856 PAAAAAAVEPRAPE
-871 PGAAGDAS
+871 AAD
-879 EAGPAEPEAVA
+879 EAAEPEAA
-890 GAPAPEPASGARTE
+890 EATEATSAASASATAQSSASQAAEAPEAPAAPEPVAEAEQTEPAVESAE
-904 EAEPV
+904 EAEGAPV
-909 VATEVAGGRSATE
+909 
-922 AAESPAAEAE
+922 
-932 AEAGGPA
+932 
-939 AAAETAASSETQ
+939 
-951 TSETAASSE
+951 
-960 TQTSAIAASSG
+960 
-971 TQTSEDAASSET
+971 
-983 QAEAASSAAESSGTE
+983 
-998 TAEPAGTTAQA
+998 AEP
-1009 ESQPAPAGSPATPAG
+1009 EP
-1024 TQDLS
+1024 
-1029 DAAGPEAETAAAA
+1029 AAA
-1042 EAQATGS
+1042 EAGPDTG
-1049 AGAADPDAQ
+1049 AEAPTEADPDA
-1058 AVDPPDEPAAAVGRT
+1058 VGE
-1073 DAAQSVDPRDEPA
+1073 AL
-1086 AEPTEAANPDAQS
+1086 AESDD
-1099 VEPVAEPAA
+1099 V
-1108 AGRTDAAQST
+1108 GD
-1118 AAPESAAGEPEAAA
+1118 
-1132 ADPAPDSADP
+1132 
-1142 EEAGGIDV
+1142 IDI

-1174 NFDNVT
+1174 NFDNIT

-1212 AQTAE
+1212 AQTAQ
-1217 FIAQRT
+1217 FIEQRT
-1223 ADEQQAEEDAEQA
+1223 ADEQQAEADAEAA

-1251 QGRADIDAQTRQ
+1251 QGRNDIDAQTRQ

-1321 VVALGIAIFIRRN
+1321 VVMLGIAIFIRRK

-1340 AAAAHRL
+1340 AAAADRL

>member
-325 TRSNLISILEEIDL
+325 TRSNLVSILEEIDL

-471 MAIGQE
+471 TAIGQE

-679 DAAGDVEETEGAAT
+679 DAAGDMEETEDAAA

-713 DAAATGGE
+713 DAAAPGGE
-721 AGEPGGEAPAAGGA
+721 AGEPGEEAPAAGGA

-748 AADPAPETEAAAGGE
+748 AADPAPETE
-763 TTGAG
+763 
-768 EPAADP
+768 D
-774 APETEAAGAPEAAAG
+774 AGAPEAAAG
-789 EPEETAEPASGTATA
+789 EPEETAEPAPGTAAA
-804 TGPESDPGTPDPA
+804 TGPESTPGTPDSA

-825 PSAPAGTVLPTPG
+825 PAAPAGTVSPAPE
-838 QDAGEPESTPSAP
+838 QDAGEPESAPAVPAGTVPPASEQDAAGPESAPAAP

-856 PAPEQDAGEPDPRSR
+856 PALEQDAGEPDPRSR

-879 EAGPAEPEAVA
+879 EPAPADPEAAGGAPEPE
-890 GAPAPEPASGARTE
+890 PEPASGARTE
-904 EAEPV
+904 ETEPV

-932 AEAGGPA
+932 DEAGGPA
-939 AAAETAASSETQ
+939 AAEAAASSETQ
-951 TSETAASSE
+951 TSAIAASSE

-971 TQTSEDAASSET
+971 TQTSEAAASSET

-998 TAEPAGTTAQA
+998 TAAPAGATA
-1009 ESQPAPAGSPATPAG
+1009 PAGSPATPAGSPATPAG

-1029 DAAGPEAETAAAA
+1029 DAADPEAAAA
-1042 EAQATGS
+1042 AAPPTAGP
-1049 AGAADPDAQ
+1049 AGAADA
-1058 AVDPPDEPAAAVGRT
+1058 
-1073 DAAQSVDPRDEPA
+1073 AAQSVEPPDEPA

-1099 VEPVAEPAA
+1099 VDPAAEPTAA

-1118 AAPESAAGEPEAAA
+1118 TAPEAAAGEPEAAA
-1132 ADPAPDSADP
+1132 ADPAPDSADPADP

-1223 ADEQQAEEDAEQA
+1223 ADEQQAEADAEQA

>member
-1 MGGMVNTA
+1 
-9 VVSALARRDL
+9 
-19 RMYFSNPS
+19 MYFSSPS

-87 TDELLLTLPGTDP
+87 TDELLLTLPGTDL
-100 EVVLGKYLAVL
+100 EVLLGKYLAVL
-111 GIYTASLVL
+111 GIYTASLAL

-130 LGAPDL
+130 LGTPDL
-136 GLMASNYLGYWFVG
+136 GLMMSNYVGYWFVG

-166 ATVAFVVAGLSCA
+166 ATVAFIAAGLFCA
-179 VLVAAG
+179 VLVVAG

-210 FAKGIVSLSAVVYF
+210 FAKGIISLSALVYF
-224 VSLGA
+224 ISIGA

-244 PRSAD
+244 PHSAD

-260 GVAVAA
+260 GVAVAV
-266 ALVSAGVLVTNRGVR
+266 ALVSAGGLVTNRSVR
-281 IDVTAEQLHSLSG
+281 IDVTAEQLHSLSA

-308 VFIQAFV
+308 VFIQAFI

-320 EPFVQ
+320 EAFVQ
-325 TRSNLISILEEIDL
+325 TRSNLISILEEIDVL
-339 IAGPRVEV
+339 AGPRVEV

-409 AEYEIMR
+409 AEYELMR

-443 FQRNQFTPQWSVV
+443 FQQNQFTPQWSVV

-471 MAIGQE
+471 MAIGQD

-488 LQTDEQGFVADYVRS
+488 LQTDEQGFVADYIRS
-503 GKPALVLVDPLPA
+503 GKPALILVDPLPA

-553 GLGVD
+553 DLGVD
-558 WEPTRIVWDSYNPH
+558 WEPTRIVWDAYNPH

-595 AAGDPM
+595 DAGDPM
-601 TAQLQELVFLFPGS
+601 TAQLQELVLLFPGF

-625 FQPLLRSGRAS
+625 FQPLLRSGMVS

-643 LVRSTPFG
+643 LVRGTPFG

-659 RRPDDGDYVL
+659 RRQDDDDYVV
-669 AARIRSVGGR
+669 AARIRSVGG
-679 DAAGDVEETEGAAT
+679 DTAADVEDDDDTGAGDEAGDEGEGEGAAAE
-693 PGGETTGA
+693 GMAEEADASGETAGA
-701 GEPAADPEPETE
+701 DTADDAGAEATEADEAIAEPEPET
-713 DAAATGGE
+713 DAAESPE
-721 AGEPGGEAPAAGGA
+721 AAEAPAA
-735 GAAGGETTGAGEP
+735 EP
-748 AADPAPETEAAAGGE
+748 DPES
-763 TTGAG
+763 
-768 EPAADP
+768 
-774 APETEAAGAPEAAAG
+774 AAAG
-789 EPEETAEPASGTATA
+789 EPDEGIEEPAAETQ
-804 TGPESDPGTPDPA
+804 EPA
-817 AAAEPESA
+817 AETQEPAAETQEPAEPESDA
-825 PSAPAGTVLPTPG
+825 EETASPEPPASETEEG
-838 QDAGEPESTPSAP
+838 AGEQEPRARPEEAAS
-851 AGTVP
+851 
-856 PAPEQDAGEPDPRSR
+856 GEPGTPE
-871 PGAAGDAS
+871 AAV
-879 EAGPAEPEAVA
+879 EATEPEA
-890 GAPAPEPASGARTE
+890 
-904 EAEPV
+904 AETTA
-909 VATEVAGGRSATE
+909 AT
-922 AAESPAAEAE
+922 
-932 AEAGGPA
+932 A
-939 AAAETAASSETQ
+939 AASA
-951 TSETAASSE
+951 SETAASS
-960 TQTSAIAASSG
+960 AS
-971 TQTSEDAASSET
+971 Q
-983 QAEAASSAAESSGTE
+983 AAESSASRTAESSGPQDAQPE
-998 TAEPAGTTAQA
+998 PAEPAGTQEPAAGEAPATEPEEQTA
-1009 ESQPAPAGSPATPAG
+1009 ESAAGAPDAAEPVAAAGETEPGAEA
-1024 TQDLS
+1024 
-1029 DAAGPEAETAAAA
+1029 AAGPE
-1042 EAQATGS
+1042 Q
-1049 AGAADPDAQ
+1049 AAD
-1058 AVDPPDEPAAAVGRT
+1058 E
-1073 DAAQSVDPRDEPA
+1073 
-1086 AEPTEAANPDAQS
+1086 TEAID
-1099 VEPVAEPAA
+1099 AEPASD
-1108 AGRTDAAQST
+1108 TDTAEPAPAT
-1118 AAPESAAGEPEAAA
+1118 AAESTPEPAG
-1132 ADPAPDSADP
+1132 DV
-1142 EEAGGIDV
+1142 DV

-1174 NFDNVT
+1174 NFDNIT

-1217 FIAQRT
+1217 FIEQRT
-1223 ADEQQAEEDAEQA
+1223 AEEQQAEADAEEA

-1251 QGRADIDAQTRQ
+1251 QGRNDIDAQTRQ

-1276 LEVLSANIETEKDTR
+1276 LDVLSANIETEKDAR

-1321 VVALGIAIFIRRN
+1321 VVVLGIAIFVRRK

>member
-1 MGGMVNTA
+1 MGGTVNTA

-19 RMYFSNPS
+19 RMYFSSPS

-87 TDELLLTLPGTDP
+87 TDELLLTLPGTDL

-111 GIYTASLVL
+111 GIYTASLFL
-120 SLSYVAVLFY
+120 SLSYVGVLFY
-130 LGAPDL
+130 LGTPDL
-136 GLMASNYLGYWFVG
+136 GLMASNYLGYWLVG

-166 ATVAFVVAGLSCA
+166 ATVAFIAAGVFCA

-210 FAKGIVSLSAVVYF
+210 FAKGIVSLSAIVYF
-224 VSLGA
+224 ASVGA

-244 PRSAD
+244 PRSAG

-260 GVAVAA
+260 GIAVAA
-266 ALVSAGVLVTNRGVR
+266 ALVSAGVLVTNRSIRV
-281 IDVTAEQLHSLSG
+281 DATAEQLHSLSG

-325 TRSNLISILEEIDL
+325 TRSNLISILEEIDV

-347 LVQDT
+347 LIQDT

-409 AEYEIMR
+409 AEYELMR

-471 MAIGQE
+471 MAIGQD

-488 LQTDEQGFVADYVRS
+488 LQTDEQGFVADYIRS
-503 GKPALVLVDPLPA
+503 GKPALILVDPLPA

-553 GLGVD
+553 ALGVD
-558 WEPTRIVWDSYNPH
+558 WEPTRIVWDAYNPH

-595 AAGDPM
+595 DAGDPM
-601 TAQLQELVFLFPGS
+601 TAQLQELVLLFPGS

-625 FQPLLRSGRAS
+625 FQPLLRSGLVS

-643 LVRSTPFG
+643 LVRGTPFG

-659 RRPDDGDYVL
+659 RRQDDDDYIV
-669 AARIRSVGGR
+669 AARIRSVGGA
-679 DAAGDVEETEGAAT
+679 AAGEA
-693 PGGETTGA
+693 
-701 GEPAADPEPETE
+701 E
-713 DAAATGGE
+713 DAADDAGAGATGDAGAE
-721 AGEPGGEAPAAGGA
+721 AGQAPAAEAAAEPAPAAEPESGAAASAASGGAAESDAAETAAAESTASGTVEAGGEPGAVAEEAP
-735 GAAGGETTGAGEP
+735 
-748 AADPAPETEAAAGGE
+748 
-763 TTGAG
+763 
-768 EPAADP
+768 
-774 APETEAAGAPEAAAG
+774 EAAGAPAG
-789 EPEETAEPASGTATA
+789 EAETGDPEPAESPEPPAEVSASETADSSASQTAESSATQTTEPASQTAESPASRTA
-804 TGPESDPGTPDPA
+804 ESAESQAPESVETPA
-817 AAAEPESA
+817 AAQEPEPESVE
-825 PSAPAGTVLPTPG
+825 T
-838 QDAGEPESTPSAP
+838 
-851 AGTVP
+851 
-856 PAPEQDAGEPDPRSR
+856 
-871 PGAAGDAS
+871 
-879 EAGPAEPEAVA
+879 PAEAQ
-890 GAPAPEPASGARTE
+890 EPA
-904 EAEPV
+904 
-909 VATEVAGGRSATE
+909 
-922 AAESPAAEAE
+922 AAESPAAESGEEQTAE
-932 AEAGGPA
+932 PADAADTAAPA
-939 AAAETAASSETQ
+939 AAAEET
-951 TSETAASSE
+951 
-960 TQTSAIAASSG
+960 
-971 TQTSEDAASSET
+971 DPV
-983 QAEAASSAAESSGTE
+983 AEATGEPEQAAADEPESDVAAEPETTAAESE
-998 TAEPAGTTAQA
+998 
-1009 ESQPAPAGSPATPAG
+1009 AT
-1024 TQDLS
+1024 
-1029 DAAGPEAETAAAA
+1029 
-1042 EAQATGS
+1042 
-1049 AGAADPDAQ
+1049 
-1058 AVDPPDEPAAAVGRT
+1058 
-1073 DAAQSVDPRDEPA
+1073 A
-1086 AEPTEAANPDAQS
+1086 AEP
-1099 VEPVAEPAA
+1099 EPGV
-1108 AGRTDAAQST
+1108 G
-1118 AAPESAAGEPEAAA
+1118 PESDVAADGAPEPEAAG
-1132 ADPAPDSADP
+1132 D
-1142 EEAGGIDV
+1142 IDI

-1174 NFDNVT
+1174 NFDNIT

-1217 FIAQRT
+1217 FIEQRT
-1223 ADEQQAEEDAEQA
+1223 ADEQQAEADAEEA

-1321 VVALGIAIFIRRN
+1321 VVLLGIAIFVRRR

-1340 AAAAHRL
+1340 AAAADRL

>member
-1 MGGMVNTA
+1 MGGKVNTA

-60 NGVFP
+60 NSVFP

-87 TDELLLTLPGTDP
+87 TDELLLTLPGADL

-111 GIYTASLVL
+111 GIYSASLAL

-136 GLMASNYLGYWFVG
+136 GLMASNYAGYWFVG

-166 ATVAFVVAGLSCA
+166 STVAFIAAGLLCA

-210 FAKGIVSLSAVVYF
+210 FAKGVVSLSALVYF
-224 VSLGA
+224 VSVGA

-244 PRSAD
+244 PRSVD
-249 GYPMGLHHAVR
+249 GYPMGLHQAVR
-260 GVAVAA
+260 GAAVAA
-266 ALVSAGVLVTNRGVR
+266 ALVAAGVLVTNRGVR
-281 IDVTAEQLHSLSG
+281 IDVTAEQLHSLSA
-294 ETRRLLDELPADRP
+294 ETRRLLAELPADRP

-315 SPDVP
+315 SPNVP

-325 TRSNLISILEEIDL
+325 TRSNLISILEEIDV

-372 VRNVSTARSEV
+372 IRNVSTARSEV
-383 EEVFL
+383 EDVFL

-409 AEYEIMR
+409 AEYEIVR
-416 SIRVVAGTE
+416 SIRVVAGAG

-456 TELRK
+456 AELRK

-471 MAIGQE
+471 MAIGQD

-503 GKPALVLVDPLPA
+503 GKPALILVDPLPA
-516 VNPTLSPSEWVGD
+516 VNPTLSPAEWVGD

-558 WEPTRIVWDSYNPH
+558 WEPTRIVWDAYNPH

-595 AAGDPM
+595 NADDPM
-601 TAQLQELVFLFPGS
+601 TARLQELVLLFPGS
-615 LQAVDDPRFE
+615 LAAVDDPRFD
-625 FQPLLRSGRAS
+625 FQPLLRSGRVS

-659 RRPDDGDYVL
+659 RRQDDGDYVV
-669 AARIRSVGGR
+669 AARIRSVGGA
-679 DAAGDVEETEGAAT
+679 AAGSAPGGANEVGAAGETPGAAESPAGAEPEETPAESPESAAESAPREQPAGLAGESEDAGAA
-693 PGGETTGA
+693 
-701 GEPAADPEPETE
+701 AADPREQPGESEEGEPGAEIE
-713 DAAATGGE
+713 ESVPGEALPVEAPAGAEAGAE
-721 AGEPGGEAPAAGGA
+721 AGESEPPTAADESASEAQAGEVDASSGAAPEETSGAAAKVVAEAASEAGPESDVSSESAPEQPSGAAAEVSASSETSAEARAAETVEPPEAPAAGQ
-735 GAAGGETTGAGEP
+735 EP
-748 AADPAPETEAAAGGE
+748 P
-763 TTGAG
+763 
-768 EPAADP
+768 
-774 APETEAAGAPEAAAG
+774 AG
-789 EPEETAEPASGTATA
+789 EPEAESTAPAAESAAAASGGGAGETEPGTESAEDTAEAVAAEPRTETAEDAAET
-804 TGPESDPGTPDPA
+804 
-817 AAAEPESA
+817 AAAEPRTESA
-825 PSAPAGTVLPTPG
+825 EDTVETATAGPQTESAEDTVETATAGPQT
-838 QDAGEPESTPSAP
+838 ESAEDTAE
-851 AGTVP
+851 TEP
-856 PAPEQDAGEPDPRSR
+856 PAPAESES
-871 PGAAGDAS
+871 GAAGDAS
-879 EAGPAEPEAVA
+879 
-890 GAPAPEPASGARTE
+890 
-904 EAEPV
+904 
-909 VATEVAGGRSATE
+909 
-922 AAESPAAEAE
+922 
-932 AEAGGPA
+932 
-939 AAAETAASSETQ
+939 
-951 TSETAASSE
+951 
-960 TQTSAIAASSG
+960 
-971 TQTSEDAASSET
+971 
-983 QAEAASSAAESSGTE
+983 
-998 TAEPAGTTAQA
+998 
-1009 ESQPAPAGSPATPAG
+1009 
-1024 TQDLS
+1024 
-1029 DAAGPEAETAAAA
+1029 
-1042 EAQATGS
+1042 
-1049 AGAADPDAQ
+1049 
-1058 AVDPPDEPAAAVGRT
+1058 
-1073 DAAQSVDPRDEPA
+1073 
-1086 AEPTEAANPDAQS
+1086 
-1099 VEPVAEPAA
+1099 
-1108 AGRTDAAQST
+1108 
-1118 AAPESAAGEPEAAA
+1118 
-1132 ADPAPDSADP
+1132 PAPDSAVDV
-1142 EEAGGIDV
+1142 DV
-1150 IVVADLDFISEQFFQ
+1150 IVVADLDFVSEQFFQ

-1189 LGEDAFIDLRSRRA
+1189 LGEDAFIDLRGRRA

-1212 AQTAE
+1212 AQTAQ
-1217 FIAQRT
+1217 FIEQRT
-1223 ADEQQAEEDAEQA
+1223 AGEQQAEADAEQA

-1276 LEVLSANIETEKDTR
+1276 LEVLSANIEAEKDTR

-1310 KTFAILLPPVP
+1310 KTAAILLPPVP
-1321 VVALGIAIFIRRN
+1321 VVVLGVAIFLRRN

>member
-1 MGGMVNTA
+1 MGGTFNTA

-60 NGVFP
+60 NSVFP

-87 TDELLLTLPGTDP
+87 TDELLLTLPGADL

-111 GIYTASLVL
+111 GIYSASLAL

-136 GLMASNYLGYWFVG
+136 GLMASNYAGYWLVG

-166 ATVAFVVAGLSCA
+166 ATVAFIAAGLLCA

-210 FAKGIVSLSAVVYF
+210 FAKGVVSLSALVYF
-224 VSLGA
+224 VSVGA

-244 PRSAD
+244 PRSVD
-249 GYPMGLHHAVR
+249 GYPMGLHQAVR
-260 GVAVAA
+260 AVAVAA
-266 ALVSAGVLVTNRGVR
+266 ALVGAGVLVTNRGVR

-308 VFIQAFV
+308 VFIQAFI
-315 SPDVP
+315 SPNVP

-325 TRSNLISILEEIDL
+325 TRSNLISILEEIDV

-372 VRNVSTARSEV
+372 IRNVSTARSEV
-383 EEVFL
+383 EDVFL

-416 SIRVVAGTE
+416 SIRVVAGAG

-471 MAIGQE
+471 MAIGQD

-503 GKPALVLVDPLPA
+503 GKPALILVDPLPA

-558 WEPTRIVWDSYNPH
+558 WEPTRIVWDAYNPH

-595 AAGDPM
+595 DADDPM
-601 TAQLQELVFLFPGS
+601 TARLQELVLLFPGS
-615 LQAVDDPRFE
+615 LEAVDDPRFD
-625 FQPLLRSGRAS
+625 FQPLLRSGRVS

-643 LVRSTPFG
+643 LVRNTPFG

-659 RRPDDGDYVL
+659 RRQDDDDYVV
-669 AARIRSVGGR
+669 AARIRSVGGA
-679 DAAGDVEETEGAAT
+679 AAGSVPDEAEEAGEAPGSAEAEPGESTAEDPSAGTAESPAGAES
-693 PGGETTGA
+693 GETAAESPESAAAGSPAGA
-701 GEPAADPEPETE
+701 GESQAGAEPGETAVGLPESVAEPAPREQPAGSVGESEEREPGAEIEESVSGETPSVEAPTGE
-713 DAAATGGE
+713 DA
-721 AGEPGGEAPAAGGA
+721 
-735 GAAGGETTGAGEP
+735 
-748 AADPAPETEAAAGGE
+748 
-763 TTGAG
+763 
-768 EPAADP
+768 
-774 APETEAAGAPEAAAG
+774 EAAAG
-789 EPEETAEPASGTATA
+789 ESEPPMAAEETQSGEPDTSSESEQEETSGPAVGSDAAESASEAQSGESDASSESEQETLGAAAEADAAGAASEARSGESDASSESVSEETSGAAAEAGAESASEAQSDESGASSESVSEETSAAAPEAVEPAAVPAVAMAQPAGAREPR
-804 TGPESDPGTPDPA
+804 PEPAPA
-817 AAAEPESA
+817 AAPASETESA
-825 PSAPAGTVLPTPG
+825 QSSGSDTESPEAPAARQEPPAVAPEEEPAAESA
-838 QDAGEPESTPSAP
+838 DAGGAGETAPGTESAAELGETAAAETPAAESESAAPGETTAAEALPAP
-851 AGTVP
+851 A
-856 PAPEQDAGEPDPRSR
+856 ESE
-871 PGAAGDAS
+871 AAVDAS
-879 EAGPAEPEAVA
+879 A
-890 GAPAPEPASGARTE
+890 APEPAGD
-904 EAEPV
+904 V
-909 VATEVAGGRSATE
+909 
-922 AAESPAAEAE
+922 
-932 AEAGGPA
+932 
-939 AAAETAASSETQ
+939 
-951 TSETAASSE
+951 
-960 TQTSAIAASSG
+960 
-971 TQTSEDAASSET
+971 
-983 QAEAASSAAESSGTE
+983 
-998 TAEPAGTTAQA
+998 
-1009 ESQPAPAGSPATPAG
+1009 
-1024 TQDLS
+1024 
-1029 DAAGPEAETAAAA
+1029 
-1042 EAQATGS
+1042 
-1049 AGAADPDAQ
+1049 
-1058 AVDPPDEPAAAVGRT
+1058 
-1073 DAAQSVDPRDEPA
+1073 
-1086 AEPTEAANPDAQS
+1086 
-1099 VEPVAEPAA
+1099 
-1108 AGRTDAAQST
+1108 
-1118 AAPESAAGEPEAAA
+1118 
-1132 ADPAPDSADP
+1132 
-1142 EEAGGIDV
+1142 DV

-1189 LGEDAFIDLRSRRA
+1189 LGEDAFIDLRGRRA

-1212 AQTAE
+1212 AQTAQ
-1217 FIAQRT
+1217 FIEQRT
-1223 ADEQQAEEDAEQA
+1223 ADEQQAEADAEQA

-1251 QGRADIDAQTRQ
+1251 QGRTDIDAQTRQ

-1276 LEVLSANIETEKDTR
+1276 LEVLSANIEAEKDTR

-1310 KTFAILLPPVP
+1310 KTLAILLPPVP
-1321 VVALGIAIFIRRN
+1321 VVVLGIAIFLRRN

>member
-1 MGGMVNTA
+1 MGGKVNTA

-60 NGVFP
+60 NSVFP

-87 TDELLLTLPGTDP
+87 TDELLLTLPGADL

-111 GIYTASLVL
+111 GIYSASLAL

-136 GLMASNYLGYWFVG
+136 GLMASNYAGYWFVG

-166 ATVAFVVAGLSCA
+166 ATVAFIAAGLLCA

-210 FAKGIVSLSAVVYF
+210 FAKGVVSLSALVYF
-224 VSLGA
+224 VSVGA

-244 PRSAD
+244 PRSVD
-249 GYPMGLHHAVR
+249 GYPMGLHQAVR

-266 ALVSAGVLVTNRGVR
+266 ALVAAGVLVTNRGVR
-281 IDVTAEQLHSLSG
+281 IDVTAEQLHSLSA
-294 ETRRLLDELPADRP
+294 ETRRLLAELPADRP

-315 SPDVP
+315 SPNVP

-325 TRSNLISILEEIDL
+325 TRSNLISILEEIDV

-372 VRNVSTARSEV
+372 IRNVSTARSEV
-383 EEVFL
+383 EDVFL

-409 AEYEIMR
+409 AEYEIVR
-416 SIRVVAGTE
+416 SIRVVAGAG

-456 TELRK
+456 AELRK

-471 MAIGQE
+471 MAIGQD

-503 GKPALVLVDPLPA
+503 GKPALILVDPLPA
-516 VNPTLSPSEWVGD
+516 VNPTLSPAEWVGD

-558 WEPTRIVWDSYNPH
+558 WEPTRIVWDAYNPH

-595 AAGDPM
+595 NADDPM
-601 TAQLQELVFLFPGS
+601 TARLQELVLLFPGS
-615 LQAVDDPRFE
+615 LAAVDDPRFD
-625 FQPLLRSGRAS
+625 FQPLLRSGRVS

-659 RRPDDGDYVL
+659 RRQDDGDYVV
-669 AARIRSVGGR
+669 AARIRSVGGA
-679 DAAGDVEETEGAAT
+679 AAGSAPDGAN
-693 PGGETTGA
+693 E
-701 GEPAADPEPETE
+701 
-713 DAAATGGE
+713 
-721 AGEPGGEAPAAGGA
+721 A
-735 GAAGGETTGAGEP
+735 GAAGETPVAEKTPAGAEP
-748 AADPAPETEAAAGGE
+748 EEAEAESPESAAADPS
-763 TTGAG
+763 
-768 EPAADP
+768 
-774 APETEAAGAPEAAAG
+774 AGAEESPAG
-789 EPEETAEPASGTATA
+789 AEPEETPAESL
-804 TGPESDPGTPDPA
+804 ESA
-817 AAAEPESA
+817 AESA
-825 PSAPAGTVLPTPG
+825 PREQPAGTAGESEEAGATAADPREQPGESEEEEAGAELEESVPGEALPVEAPAG
-838 QDAGEPESTPSAP
+838 
-851 AGTVP
+851 
-856 PAPEQDAGEPDPRSR
+856 
-871 PGAAGDAS
+871 
-879 EAGPAEPEAVA
+879 
-890 GAPAPEPASGARTE
+890 
-904 EAEPV
+904 
-909 VATEVAGGRSATE
+909 
-922 AAESPAAEAE
+922 AEAE
-932 AEAGGPA
+932 AEAGESEPPTAAAEAASEAQAGEVDASPGAAPEDTSGAAAEAVAEAASEAGSESDVSSESAPEQTSGAAAEAVASSETSAEARAAEAVEPPEAPEAEQEPPAGEPEAESTAPAAESAAAGPGGGA
-939 AAAETAASSETQ
+939 GETESAEDTAEAATAEPRTESTEDTAEAPAAEPRTETADGTTETAAAETRTE
-951 TSETAASSE
+951 
-960 TQTSAIAASSG
+960 SA
-971 TQTSEDAASSET
+971 ED
-983 QAEAASSAAESSGTE
+983 
-998 TAEPAGTTAQA
+998 
-1009 ESQPAPAGSPATPAG
+1009 
-1024 TQDLS
+1024 
-1029 DAAGPEAETAAAA
+1029 TAAAA
-1042 EAQATGS
+1042 EPAESESGV
-1049 AGAADPDAQ
+1049 
-1058 AVDPPDEPAAAVGRT
+1058 AVD
-1073 DAAQSVDPRDEPA
+1073 
-1086 AEPTEAANPDAQS
+1086 AN
-1099 VEPVAEPAA
+1099 
-1108 AGRTDAAQST
+1108 
-1118 AAPESAAGEPEAAA
+1118 
-1132 ADPAPDSADP
+1132 PAPDSAGDV
-1142 EEAGGIDV
+1142 DV

-1189 LGEDAFIDLRSRRA
+1189 LGEDAFIDLRGRRA

-1212 AQTAE
+1212 AQTAQ
-1217 FIAQRT
+1217 FIEQRT
-1223 ADEQQAEEDAEQA
+1223 AGEQQAEADAEQA

-1276 LEVLSANIETEKDTR
+1276 LEVLSANIEAEKDTR

-1310 KTFAILLPPVP
+1310 KTAAILLPPVP
-1321 VVALGIAIFIRRN
+1321 VVVLGVAIFLRRN

>member
-1 MGGMVNTA
+1 MGGTVNTA

-19 RMYFSNPS
+19 RMYFSSPS

-65 YLLLFFIPAL
+65 YLLLFFVPAL

-87 TDELLLTLPGTDP
+87 TDELLLTLPGTDL

-130 LGAPDL
+130 LGTPDL
-136 GLMASNYLGYWFVG
+136 GLMASNYVGYWLVG

-166 ATVAFVVAGLSCA
+166 ATVAFIAAGVFCA

-199 EALGVFLHFDD
+199 EVLGVFLHFDD
-210 FAKGIVSLSAVVYF
+210 FAKGIISLSALVYF
-224 VSLGA
+224 VSIGA

-266 ALVSAGVLVTNRGVR
+266 ALISAGVLVTNRSVR

-308 VFIQAFV
+308 VFIQAFI

-320 EPFVQ
+320 EAFVQ
-325 TRSNLISILEEIDL
+325 TRSNLISILEEIDVL
-339 IAGPRVEV
+339 AGPRVEV
-347 LVQDT
+347 LIQDT

-372 VRNVSTARSEV
+372 VRNVSSARSEV

-409 AEYEIMR
+409 AEYELMR

-471 MAIGQE
+471 MAIGQD

-488 LQTDEQGFVADYVRS
+488 LQTDEQGFVADYIRS
-503 GKPALVLVDPLPA
+503 GKPALILVDPLPA

-553 GLGVD
+553 SLGVD

-595 AAGDPM
+595 DAGDPM
-601 TAQLQELVFLFPGS
+601 TAQLQELVLLFPGF
-615 LQAVDDPRFE
+615 LQAVDDPRFD
-625 FQPLLRSGRAS
+625 FQPLLRSGTVS

-643 LVRSTPFG
+643 LVRGTPFG

-659 RRPDDGDYVL
+659 RRQDDDDYIV
-669 AARIRSVGGR
+669 AARIRSVGR
-679 DAAGDVEETEGAAT
+679 DAAEDV
-693 PGGETTGA
+693 
-701 GEPAADPEPETE
+701 PEE
-713 DAAATGGE
+713 DAAEDAPESAGAAGAADE
-721 AGEPGGEAPAAGGA
+721 AVEEAGEAPAAGAAEAGDMGA
-735 GAAGGETTGAGEP
+735 GPTAAEEAVAEPEPGTDAAESPEAADEPSAPAPATGVATEPDAGVEASESVESPTPEPEAEP
-748 AADPAPETEAAAGGE
+748 AAAPDSEAAASGEPDEATAEPAAGAEEAGSPAPASPGEPEAAAGA
-763 TTGAG
+763 T
-768 EPAADP
+768 EPGTAAEE
-774 APETEAAGAPEAAAG
+774 APEAAGAPPEVESEESPEA
-789 EPEETAEPASGTATA
+789 EPEQAGAIEPEAVETAGAAPEAPEAPAEP
-804 TGPESDPGTPDPA
+804 PA
-817 AAAEPESA
+817 AAAESTEATVSASGTAES
-825 PSAPAGTVLPTPG
+825 SASRTAGSA
-838 QDAGEPESTPSAP
+838 AGRTAESTEPQESQ
-851 AGTVP
+851 
-856 PAPEQDAGEPDPRSR
+856 PE
-871 PGAAGDAS
+871 
-879 EAGPAEPEAVA
+879 PAEPAEAQ
-890 GAPAPEPASGARTE
+890 
-904 EAEPV
+904 EPV
-909 VATEVAGGRSATE
+909 AESGE
-922 AAESPAAEAE
+922 EQAAESPAAADTAE
-932 AEAGGPA
+932 PVAAAEEMDSDAESASAQEQAVESPAAAEPA
-939 AAAETAASSETQ
+939 AAAE
-951 TSETAASSE
+951 
-960 TQTSAIAASSG
+960 G
-971 TQTSEDAASSET
+971 TDPG
-983 QAEAASSAAESSGTE
+983 AEAA
-998 TAEPAGTTAQA
+998 AEP
-1009 ESQPAPAGSPATPAG
+1009 
-1024 TQDLS
+1024 D
-1029 DAAGPEAETAAAA
+1029 
-1042 EAQATGS
+1042 
-1049 AGAADPDAQ
+1049 
-1058 AVDPPDEPAAAVGRT
+1058 
-1073 DAAQSVDPRDEPA
+1073 
-1086 AEPTEAANPDAQS
+1086 
-1099 VEPVAEPAA
+1099 
-1108 AGRTDAAQST
+1108 
-1118 AAPESAAGEPEAAA
+1118 
-1132 ADPAPDSADP
+1132 
-1142 EEAGGIDV
+1142 IDI

-1174 NFDNVT
+1174 NFDNIT

-1217 FIAQRT
+1217 FIEQRT
-1223 ADEQQAEEDAEQA
+1223 ADEQQAEADAETA

-1251 QGRADIDAQTRQ
+1251 QGRNDIDAQTRQ

-1321 VVALGIAIFIRRN
+1321 VVVLGIAIFVRRN

>member
-1 MGGMVNTA
+1 MGGKVNTA

-60 NGVFP
+60 NSVFP

-87 TDELLLTLPGTDP
+87 TDELLLTLPGADL

-111 GIYTASLVL
+111 GIYSASLAL

-136 GLMASNYLGYWFVG
+136 GLMASNYAGYWFVG

-166 ATVAFVVAGLSCA
+166 STVAFIAAGLLCA

-210 FAKGIVSLSAVVYF
+210 FAKGVVSLSAIVYF
-224 VSLGA
+224 VSVGA

-244 PRSAD
+244 PRSVD
-249 GYPMGLHHAVR
+249 GYPMGLHQAVR
-260 GVAVAA
+260 GAAVAA
-266 ALVSAGVLVTNRGVR
+266 ALVAAGVLVTNRGVR
-281 IDVTAEQLHSLSG
+281 IDVTAEQLHSLSA
-294 ETRRLLDELPADRP
+294 ETRRLLAELPADRP

-315 SPDVP
+315 SPNVP

-325 TRSNLISILEEIDL
+325 TRSNLISILEEIDV

-372 VRNVSTARSEV
+372 IRNVSTARSEV
-383 EEVFL
+383 EDVFL

-409 AEYEIMR
+409 AEYEIVR
-416 SIRVVAGTE
+416 SIRVVAGAG

-456 TELRK
+456 AELRK

-471 MAIGQE
+471 MAIGQD

-503 GKPALVLVDPLPA
+503 GKPALILVDPLPA
-516 VNPTLSPSEWVGD
+516 VNPTLSPAEWVGD

-558 WEPTRIVWDSYNPH
+558 WEPTRIVWDAYNPH

-595 AAGDPM
+595 NADDPM
-601 TAQLQELVFLFPGS
+601 TARLQELVLLFPGS
-615 LQAVDDPRFE
+615 LAAVDDPRFD
-625 FQPLLRSGRAS
+625 FQPLLRSGRVS

-659 RRPDDGDYVL
+659 RRQDDGDYVV
-669 AARIRSVGGR
+669 AARIRSVGGAAVPADAADST
-679 DAAGDVEETEGAAT
+679 DAAGETPGTAESPAGAEPAPTESPESVAAEPSPGAAEAPAGAEPEEAPAESPESAPREQPAGPVGESEEAGAAAADPREQ
-693 PGGETTGA
+693 PGESEEGGGAEIEESVSGEALPVEASAGAEAEAGA
-701 GEPAADPEPETE
+701 GESEPSTAAAEAASEAQAGEVDASPGAVPEDTSGAAAEAVASSASEAGSESDASSESAPEQTSGAAADVSASSETSTEARAAETVEP
-713 DAAATGGE
+713 
-721 AGEPGGEAPAAGGA
+721 PEAPAAGQ
-735 GAAGGETTGAGEP
+735 EP
-748 AADPAPETEAAAGGE
+748 P
-763 TTGAG
+763 
-768 EPAADP
+768 
-774 APETEAAGAPEAAAG
+774 AG
-789 EPEETAEPASGTATA
+789 EPETESTAPAAESAAAGPGGGAGETE
-804 TGPESDPGTPDPA
+804 PGTESAED
-817 AAAEPESA
+817 AAETE
-825 PSAPAGTVLPTPG
+825 PSAPAESEPG
-838 QDAGEPESTPSAP
+838 
-851 AGTVP
+851 VV
-856 PAPEQDAGEPDPRSR
+856 
-871 PGAAGDAS
+871 GDAS
-879 EAGPAEPEAVA
+879 
-890 GAPAPEPASGARTE
+890 
-904 EAEPV
+904 
-909 VATEVAGGRSATE
+909 
-922 AAESPAAEAE
+922 
-932 AEAGGPA
+932 
-939 AAAETAASSETQ
+939 
-951 TSETAASSE
+951 
-960 TQTSAIAASSG
+960 
-971 TQTSEDAASSET
+971 
-983 QAEAASSAAESSGTE
+983 
-998 TAEPAGTTAQA
+998 
-1009 ESQPAPAGSPATPAG
+1009 
-1024 TQDLS
+1024 
-1029 DAAGPEAETAAAA
+1029 
-1042 EAQATGS
+1042 
-1049 AGAADPDAQ
+1049 
-1058 AVDPPDEPAAAVGRT
+1058 
-1073 DAAQSVDPRDEPA
+1073 
-1086 AEPTEAANPDAQS
+1086 
-1099 VEPVAEPAA
+1099 
-1108 AGRTDAAQST
+1108 
-1118 AAPESAAGEPEAAA
+1118 
-1132 ADPAPDSADP
+1132 PAPDSAVDV
-1142 EEAGGIDV
+1142 DV

-1189 LGEDAFIDLRSRRA
+1189 LGEDAFIDLRGRRA

-1212 AQTAE
+1212 AQTAQ
-1217 FIAQRT
+1217 FIEQRT
-1223 ADEQQAEEDAEQA
+1223 AGEQQAEADAEQA

-1276 LEVLSANIETEKDTR
+1276 LEVLSANIEAEKDTR

-1310 KTFAILLPPVP
+1310 KTAAILLPPVP
-1321 VVALGIAIFIRRN
+1321 VVVLGIAIFLRRN

>member
-1 MGGMVNTA
+1 MGGTVSTA

-19 RMYFSNPS
+19 RMYFSSPS

-87 TDELLLTLPGTDP
+87 TDELLLTLPGTDL

-120 SLSYVAVLFY
+120 SLSYVGVLFY

-136 GLMASNYLGYWFVG
+136 GLMASNYLGYWLVG

-166 ATVAFVVAGLSCA
+166 ATVAFIAAGLFCA

-185 PAAAAV
+185 PATAAV

-199 EALGVFLHFDD
+199 EALGMFLHFDD
-210 FAKGIVSLSAVVYF
+210 FAKGIISLSAIVYF
-224 VSLGA
+224 VSVGA

-244 PRSAD
+244 PRSAG
-249 GYPMGLHHAVR
+249 GYPMALHHAVR
-260 GVAVAA
+260 GIAVAA
-266 ALVSAGVLVTNRGVR
+266 ALVSAGVLVTNRSIRV
-281 IDVTAEQLHSLSG
+281 DATAEQLHSLSG

-325 TRSNLISILEEIDL
+325 TRSNLISILEEIDV

-347 LVQDT
+347 LIQDT

-372 VRNVSTARSEV
+372 IRNVSTARSEV

-409 AEYEIMR
+409 AEYELMR

-471 MAIGQE
+471 MAIGQD

-488 LQTDEQGFVADYVRS
+488 LQTDEQGFVADYIRS
-503 GKPALVLVDPLPA
+503 GKPALILVDPLPA

-553 GLGVD
+553 NLGVD
-558 WEPTRIVWDSYNPH
+558 WEPTRIVWDAYNPH

-595 AAGDPM
+595 NAGDPM
-601 TAQLQELVFLFPGS
+601 TARLQELVLLFPGS
-615 LQAVDDPRFE
+615 LQAVEDPRFE
-625 FQPLLRSGRAS
+625 FQPLLRSGMVS

-643 LVRSTPFG
+643 LVRGTPFG

-659 RRPDDGDYVL
+659 RRQDDDDYIV
-669 AARIRSVGGR
+669 AARIRSVGG
-679 DAAGDVEETEGAAT
+679 DAAADAADEAGDTGSDAADDAGAEAEPAPAGEAAAEPDSATDAAESPETATGEPDDEASEPESGAAASAESDEAAEGASEVEPGTPEAAAEAPAPDEAAEEIPEGAEAPADEAEPGGPRETEPDEAAASTGAA
-693 PGGETTGA
+693 GA
-701 GEPAADPEPETE
+701 EAAESEPAASPEAPAEASTAATAESSAGQTAESSASQTAESTDSAESRDPEPESVEAPPEARGPEPESVETP
-713 DAAATGGE
+713 GE
-721 AGEPGGEAPAAGGA
+721 AQAPAAAESSATEAEEERTAEPA
-735 GAAGGETTGAGEP
+735 GAADTAESEEEQTAGPAGAADIAEP
-748 AADPAPETEAAAGGE
+748 AGAADETDPAAESEQAVAAEQATVAE
-763 TTGAG
+763 
-768 EPAADP
+768 
-774 APETEAAGAPEAAAG
+774 PEAAA
-789 EPEETAEPASGTATA
+789 
-804 TGPESDPGTPDPA
+804 ESEG
-817 AAAEPESA
+817 AAEPESD
-825 PSAPAGTVLPTPG
+825 V
-838 QDAGEPESTPSAP
+838 
-851 AGTVP
+851 
-856 PAPEQDAGEPDPRSR
+856 
-871 PGAAGDAS
+871 AA
-879 EAGPAEPEAVA
+879 E
-890 GAPAPEPASGARTE
+890 GAP
-904 EAEPV
+904 
-909 VATEVAGGRSATE
+909 
-922 AAESPAAEAE
+922 
-932 AEAGGPA
+932 
-939 AAAETAASSETQ
+939 
-951 TSETAASSE
+951 
-960 TQTSAIAASSG
+960 
-971 TQTSEDAASSET
+971 
-983 QAEAASSAAESSGTE
+983 
-998 TAEPAGTTAQA
+998 
-1009 ESQPAPAGSPATPAG
+1009 
-1024 TQDLS
+1024 
-1029 DAAGPEAETAAAA
+1029 
-1042 EAQATGS
+1042 
-1049 AGAADPDAQ
+1049 
-1058 AVDPPDEPAAAVGRT
+1058 
-1073 DAAQSVDPRDEPA
+1073 
-1086 AEPTEAANPDAQS
+1086 
-1099 VEPVAEPAA
+1099 
-1108 AGRTDAAQST
+1108 
-1118 AAPESAAGEPEAAA
+1118 EPEAAG
-1132 ADPAPDSADP
+1132 D
-1142 EEAGGIDV
+1142 IDI

-1174 NFDNVT
+1174 NFDNIT

-1217 FIAQRT
+1217 FIEQRT
-1223 ADEQQAEEDAEQA
+1223 ADEQQAEADAEEA

-1251 QGRADIDAQTRQ
+1251 QARNDIDAQTRQ

-1321 VVALGIAIFIRRN
+1321 VVLLGIAIFVRRS

-1340 AAAAHRL
+1340 AAAADRL

>member
-1 MGGMVNTA
+1 MGGKVNTA

-60 NGVFP
+60 NSVFP

-87 TDELLLTLPGTDP
+87 TDELLLTLPGADL

-111 GIYTASLVL
+111 GIYSASLAL

-136 GLMASNYLGYWFVG
+136 GLMASNYAGYWFVG

-166 ATVAFVVAGLSCA
+166 ATVAFIAAGLLCA

-210 FAKGIVSLSAVVYF
+210 FAKGVVSLSAIVYF
-224 VSLGA
+224 VSVGA

-244 PRSAD
+244 PRSVD
-249 GYPMGLHHAVR
+249 GYPMGLHQAVR
-260 GVAVAA
+260 GAAVAA
-266 ALVSAGVLVTNRGVR
+266 ALVAAGVLVTNRGVR
-281 IDVTAEQLHSLSG
+281 IDVTAEQLHSLSA
-294 ETRRLLDELPADRP
+294 ETRRLLAELPADRP

-315 SPDVP
+315 SPNVP

-325 TRSNLISILEEIDL
+325 TRSNLISILEEIDV

-372 VRNVSTARSEV
+372 IRNVSTARSEV
-383 EEVFL
+383 EDVFL

-409 AEYEIMR
+409 AEYEIVR
-416 SIRVVAGTE
+416 SIRVVAGAG

-456 TELRK
+456 AELRK

-471 MAIGQE
+471 MAIGQD

-503 GKPALVLVDPLPA
+503 GKPALILVDPLPA
-516 VNPTLSPSEWVGD
+516 VNPTLSPAEWVGD

-558 WEPTRIVWDSYNPH
+558 WEPTRIVWDAYNPH

-595 AAGDPM
+595 NAEDPM
-601 TAQLQELVFLFPGS
+601 TARLQELVLLFPGS
-615 LQAVDDPRFE
+615 LAAVDDPRFD
-625 FQPLLRSGRAS
+625 FQPLLRSGRVS

-659 RRPDDGDYVL
+659 RRQDDGDYVV
-669 AARIRSVGGR
+669 AARIRSVGGA
-679 DAAGDVEETEGAAT
+679 AAGSAPGGANEVGAAGET
-693 PGGETTGA
+693 PGAAESPAGA
-701 GEPAADPEPETE
+701 EPEAPTESPESAAAEPPAGADEAPEPEE
-713 DAAATGGE
+713 AEAESPESGAESAPREQPAGSAGESEEESGAGIEESVSGEAPPVEASAGAAEAE
-721 AGEPGGEAPAAGGA
+721 AGESEPPTAADESASEAQAGEVDASSGAAPEETSGAAAEAVAEAASEAGPESDVSSESAPEDTSGAAAEAVASSETSAEARAAETVEPLEAPAAGQ
-735 GAAGGETTGAGEP
+735 EP
-748 AADPAPETEAAAGGE
+748 P
-763 TTGAG
+763 
-768 EPAADP
+768 
-774 APETEAAGAPEAAAG
+774 AG
-789 EPEETAEPASGTATA
+789 EPEAESTAPAAESAAAAPGGGANETEPGTESAEDTAET
-804 TGPESDPGTPDPA
+804 
-817 AAAEPESA
+817 AAAEPRTETAEDAAETAAAEPRTESA
-825 PSAPAGTVLPTPG
+825 EDTVETATAGPRTETAE
-838 QDAGEPESTPSAP
+838 DTAETE
-851 AGTVP
+851 P
-856 PAPEQDAGEPDPRSR
+856 PAPAESESA
-871 PGAAGDAS
+871 AAGDAS
-879 EAGPAEPEAVA
+879 
-890 GAPAPEPASGARTE
+890 
-904 EAEPV
+904 
-909 VATEVAGGRSATE
+909 
-922 AAESPAAEAE
+922 
-932 AEAGGPA
+932 
-939 AAAETAASSETQ
+939 
-951 TSETAASSE
+951 
-960 TQTSAIAASSG
+960 
-971 TQTSEDAASSET
+971 
-983 QAEAASSAAESSGTE
+983 
-998 TAEPAGTTAQA
+998 
-1009 ESQPAPAGSPATPAG
+1009 
-1024 TQDLS
+1024 
-1029 DAAGPEAETAAAA
+1029 
-1042 EAQATGS
+1042 
-1049 AGAADPDAQ
+1049 
-1058 AVDPPDEPAAAVGRT
+1058 
-1073 DAAQSVDPRDEPA
+1073 
-1086 AEPTEAANPDAQS
+1086 
-1099 VEPVAEPAA
+1099 
-1108 AGRTDAAQST
+1108 
-1118 AAPESAAGEPEAAA
+1118 
-1132 ADPAPDSADP
+1132 PAPDSAGDV
-1142 EEAGGIDV
+1142 DV
-1150 IVVADLDFISEQFFQ
+1150 IVVADLDFVSEQFFQ

-1189 LGEDAFIDLRSRRA
+1189 LGEDAFIDLRGRRA

-1212 AQTAE
+1212 AQTAQ
-1217 FIAQRT
+1217 FIEQRT
-1223 ADEQQAEEDAEQA
+1223 AGEQQAEADAEQA

-1276 LEVLSANIETEKDTR
+1276 LEVLSANIEAEKDTR

-1310 KTFAILLPPVP
+1310 KTAAILLPPVP
-1321 VVALGIAIFIRRN
+1321 VVVLGVAIFLRRN

>member
-1 MGGMVNTA
+1 MGGTVNTA

-19 RMYFSNPS
+19 RMYFSSPS

-87 TDELLLTLPGTDP
+87 TDELLLTLPGTDL

-111 GIYTASLVL
+111 GIYTTSLVL
-120 SLSYVAVLFY
+120 SLSYVGVLFY

-136 GLMASNYLGYWFVG
+136 GLMASNYLGYWLVG

-166 ATVAFVVAGLSCA
+166 ATVAFIAAGLFCA
-179 VLVAAG
+179 VLVVAG

-210 FAKGIVSLSAVVYF
+210 FAKGIVSLSAIVYF
-224 VSLGA
+224 ASVGA

-244 PRSAD
+244 PQSAG

-260 GVAVAA
+260 GIAVAA
-266 ALVSAGVLVTNRGVR
+266 ALVSAGVLVTNRSIRV
-281 IDVTAEQLHSLSG
+281 DATAEQLHSLSG

-325 TRSNLISILEEIDL
+325 TRSNLISILEEIDV

-347 LVQDT
+347 LIQDT

-409 AEYEIMR
+409 AEYELMR

-456 TELRK
+456 AELRK

-471 MAIGQE
+471 MAIGQD

-488 LQTDEQGFVADYVRS
+488 LQTDEQGFVADYIRS
-503 GKPALVLVDPLPA
+503 GKPALILVDPLPA

-553 GLGVD
+553 NLGVD
-558 WEPTRIVWDSYNPH
+558 WEPTRIVWDAYNPH

-595 AAGDPM
+595 DAGDPM
-601 TAQLQELVFLFPGS
+601 TARLQELVLLFPGS

-625 FQPLLRSGRAS
+625 FQPLLRSGTVS

-643 LVRSTPFG
+643 LVRGTPFG

-659 RRPDDGDYVL
+659 RRQDDDDYIV
-669 AARIRSVGGR
+669 AARIRSVGG
-679 DAAGDVEETEGAAT
+679 DAAGAAEDDADDADDAGAGATGDAGAEAEQASAGEAAAEAAASAAGAERDAEPESDTAAAPGSDEAAEGAAGVEPGT
-693 PGGETTGA
+693 PE
-701 GEPAADPEPETE
+701 
-713 DAAATGGE
+713 AAA
-721 AGEPGGEAPAAGGA
+721 EAPAPGAAAEDTAAGAEAPADEASADDPREAESDEAAGATGGA
-735 GAAGGETTGAGEP
+735 GAAAAGSEPEASTEAPAEASDAETADSSASRTADSSASRTAESAESAEQQESQPEPVESGGTPAGAQAPSAARSPAVESEEERTAGP
-748 AADPAPETEAAAGGE
+748 AGAADTAESPESEAEQPAGPAG
-763 TTGAG
+763 
-768 EPAADP
+768 AAD
-774 APETEAAGAPEAAAG
+774 
-789 EPEETAEPASGTATA
+789 TAEPAGAAEAT
-804 TGPESDPGTPDPA
+804 DPGAEAAGESEQAAADEPEAADTEPAA
-817 AAAEPESA
+817 AAAEPEA
-825 PSAPAGTVLPTPG
+825 A
-838 QDAGEPESTPSAP
+838 DIEPEATDIE
-851 AGTVP
+851 
-856 PAPEQDAGEPDPRSR
+856 PEATDI
-871 PGAAGDAS
+871 
-879 EAGPAEPEAVA
+879 EPEAV
-890 GAPAPEPASGARTE
+890 PAEPASD
-904 EAEPV
+904 V
-909 VATEVAGGRSATE
+909 
-922 AAESPAAEAE
+922 AAES
-932 AEAGGPA
+932 
-939 AAAETAASSETQ
+939 
-951 TSETAASSE
+951 
-960 TQTSAIAASSG
+960 
-971 TQTSEDAASSET
+971 
-983 QAEAASSAAESSGTE
+983 
-998 TAEPAGTTAQA
+998 
-1009 ESQPAPAGSPATPAG
+1009 AP
-1024 TQDLS
+1024 
-1029 DAAGPEAETAAAA
+1029 
-1042 EAQATGS
+1042 
-1049 AGAADPDAQ
+1049 
-1058 AVDPPDEPAAAVGRT
+1058 
-1073 DAAQSVDPRDEPA
+1073 
-1086 AEPTEAANPDAQS
+1086 
-1099 VEPVAEPAA
+1099 
-1108 AGRTDAAQST
+1108 
-1118 AAPESAAGEPEAAA
+1118 EPEAAG
-1132 ADPAPDSADP
+1132 D
-1142 EEAGGIDV
+1142 IDI

-1174 NFDNVT
+1174 NFDNIT

-1217 FIAQRT
+1217 YIEQRT
-1223 ADEQQAEEDAEQA
+1223 ADEQQAEADAETA

-1321 VVALGIAIFIRRN
+1321 VVMLGIAIFIRRK

-1340 AAAAHRL
+1340 AAAADRL